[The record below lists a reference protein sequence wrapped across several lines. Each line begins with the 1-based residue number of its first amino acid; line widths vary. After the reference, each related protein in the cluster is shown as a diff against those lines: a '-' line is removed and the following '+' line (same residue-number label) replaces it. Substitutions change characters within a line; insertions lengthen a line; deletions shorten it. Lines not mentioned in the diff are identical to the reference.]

1 MSFRPKAIYMFQQ
14 EISQLK
20 LPQLKAGEK
29 RWVGNLQG
37 SSAALLF
44 KEIATQSKQ
53 LFIIVARNNQHL
65 GQLESEL
72 EFYGIKP
79 TIFPDWEILPYD
91 RLSPHQD
98 IVSERLS
105 ILSNMPQ
112 QGVLLLSAS
121 TLAQRVAPT
130 SWILGEHFDI
140 KVGQKFELEQQKLRL
155 IQAGYHL
162 VDTVYDHG
170 EFAVRGSIMD
180 IYASGQSAPIRIDL
194 FDDEIESLKFFDP
207 ETQRTTQ
214 TLQQFSVLPAKE
226 FPLKEG
232 RAMFRDRYAESF
244 PQANPKKNPIYQ
256 DVLEGISS
264 PGLEFYFPLF
274 FSKQA
279 MDTQSTL
286 MAYLPKNGI
295 VITDKHLDEGLTHF
309 WKDVVRRYEDRRH
322 NVDHPILPPEDIFL
336 QPNQVLEQLNQFA
349 RIIASAEEFV
359 EKTGVINFNTETPP
373 RLPVDPKQEKPF
385 SAVKKYIDA
394 ANHPVLLVAESA
406 GRRETLKDAL
416 RPALGD
422 IPNVENYAQFRSSL
436 HAIAITSAPLDRGL
450 VIPDQLTVISENQ
463 LYEHRVVQRRRK
475 RQQEVSEEF
484 LIRSLTEL
492 SIGAPVVHIDYGVG
506 RYAGLV
512 TLSIDDQEHEFL
524 QLDYADA
531 AKVYVP
537 VTNLHLISRYSGG
550 DPDLAP
556 LHKLGT
562 DAWNKAKRKAL
573 EQIHDVAAELLH
585 IQARRHAKPGFSF
598 ELEQS
603 PYMQFSSGFAYE
615 ETLDQANAIEATLHD
630 MQLAKPM
637 DRLVCGDV
645 GFGKTEVAM
654 RAAFLAVQNNKQ
666 VAVLVPTT
674 LLAQQHYESFR
685 DRFADWPIRIEVLS
699 RFGSSKSHSKT
710 IEDLAEGKVD
720 IVIGTHKILQ
730 ESIQF
735 KNLGLMIVD
744 EEHRF
749 GVRDKERI
757 KAMRADVDMLT
768 LTATPIPRTLNMAFS
783 GMRDLSI
790 IATPPARRLAVKTFV
805 QEQTNES
812 IKEAILRELLRGGQV
827 YFLHN
832 EVDSIERAAENIREL
847 VPEARV
853 AVAHGQMRER
863 ELEQVMQQF
872 YHKEYNVLVCS
883 TIIETGI
890 DVPNANT
897 ILIERADKLGLAQLH
912 QLRGRVGRSHHQAY
926 AYLLVPS
933 LKGLK
938 GDAEKR
944 LDAIQRA
951 SNLGAGF
958 MLATEDLEIRGA
970 GELLGEQQSGSMQ
983 AIGYSLYMEMLEK
996 ATKAIQKGKTPN
1008 FDAPLSLIAEINLH
1022 MPALIPDEYLGDVH
1036 QRLLFYK
1043 RISNT
1048 DTQEKLDNI
1057 RMELIDRFGVP
1068 PQPVKQ
1074 LFAVHQI
1081 RLKAEQLGITKVDI
1095 SSHGG
1100 HIEFSPDTPV
1110 QAISIIQMMQK
1121 HPTFFR
1127 MDGGQRL
1134 KVMVML
1140 EDYQKR
1146 IQFIVDLLDN
1156 LLKEI
1161 R

>member
-1 MSFRPKAIYMFQQ
+1 MFQQ
-14 EISQLK
+14 EISQLN
-20 LPQLKAGEK
+20 LQQFKAGEK
-29 RWVGNLQG
+29 RWIGSLLG

-44 KEIATQSKQ
+44 KEIATQSSS
-53 LFIIVARNNQHL
+53 LYVIVASNNQHL
-65 GQLESEL
+65 AQLESEL

-98 IVSERLS
+98 IVSERLA
-105 ILSNMPQ
+105 ILSNMPKK
-112 QGVLLLSAS
+112 GILLISAS
-121 TLAQRVAPT
+121 TLAQRVAPY
-130 SWILGEHFDI
+130 SWVVGEHFDI
-140 KVGQKFELEQQKLRL
+140 KVGQKLDLEAQKKQLV
-155 IQAGYHL
+155 QAGYRL

-180 IYASGQSAPIRIDL
+180 IYASGQDQPIRIDL

-207 ETQRTTQ
+207 ETQRTTESLKNF
-214 TLQQFSVLPAKE
+214 TVLPAKE

-232 RAMFRDRYAESF
+232 RSTFRDRYAESF
-244 PQANPKKNPIYQ
+244 PTANPKKNPIYQ
-256 DVLEGISS
+256 DVLEGIAT
-264 PGLEFYFPLF
+264 PGLEFYLPLF
-274 FSKQA
+274 FDKKL
-279 MDTQSTL
+279 METQSTL
-286 MAYLPKNGI
+286 TTYLPKNCV
-295 VITDKHLDEGLTHF
+295 VITNNEVEDELINF
-309 WKDVVRRYEDRRH
+309 WKEVVRRYEDRRH
-322 NVDHPILPPEDIFL
+322 NIDQPILPPEELFL
-336 QPNQVLEQLNQFA
+336 MPNHVLQALNQFP
-349 RIIASAEEFV
+349 RILASAEAFEA
-359 EKTGVINFNTETPP
+359 KAGVLNLAAEQPP
-373 RLPVDPKQEKPF
+373 KLAVDPKKQQPF
-385 SAVKKYIDA
+385 EAVKHYVDQAK
-394 ANHPVLLVAESA
+394 HPVLLVAESA

-416 RPALGD
+416 RAVLGEIQTVD
-422 IPNVENYAQFRSSL
+422 SFAQFQKDQL
-436 HAIAITSAPLDRGL
+436 QVAITSAPLDRGL
-450 VIPDQLTVISENQ
+450 LLTNQLSVISENQ

-492 SIGAPVVHIDYGVG
+492 SIGAPVVHIDHGVG
-506 RYAGLV
+506 RYAGLT
-512 TLSIDDQEHEFL
+512 TLEIDQQDHEFL
-524 QLDYADA
+524 QLDYADG

-562 DAWNKAKRKAL
+562 DTWSKAKRKAL

-585 IQARRHAKPGFSF
+585 IQARRQSKPGFAF
-598 ELEQS
+598 EMDHTA
-603 PYMQFSSGFAYE
+603 YMQFASGFAYE

-654 RAAFLAVQNNKQ
+654 RAAFVAVQNGKQ

-674 LLAQQHYESFR
+674 LLAQQHYESFK
-685 DRFADWPIRIEVLS
+685 DRFADTAVRIEVLS
-699 RFGSSKSHSKT
+699 RFGSNKT
-710 IEDLAEGKVD
+710 HLKIIEDLAEGRVD
-720 IVIGTHKILQ
+720 IVVGTHKILQ
-730 ESIQF
+730 ENVQF

-757 KAMRADVDMLT
+757 KALRADVDMLT

-805 QEQTNES
+805 QEHTDDS

-827 YFLHN
+827 YLLHN
-832 EVDSIERAAENIREL
+832 EVETIERAAESIRHL

-872 YHKEYNVLVCS
+872 YHKDYNVLVCS

-897 ILIERADKLGLAQLH
+897 IIIERADKLGLAQLH

-933 LKGLK
+933 IKHLK

-951 SNLGAGF
+951 STLGAGF

-1008 FDAPLSLIAEINLH
+1008 FDAPLSLTAEINLH
-1022 MPALIPDEYLGDVH
+1022 MPALIPDDYLGDVH

-1057 RMELIDRFGVP
+1057 RMELIDRFGIP

-1074 LFAVHQI
+1074 LFSVHQI
-1081 RLKAEQLGITKVDI
+1081 RLRAEQLGITKVDI
-1095 SSHGG
+1095 NSNGG
-1100 HIEFSPDTPV
+1100 YIEFSPDTPV
-1110 QAISIIQMMQK
+1110 QAISIIQLMQK
-1121 HPTFFR
+1121 NPSYYR
-1127 MDGGQRL
+1127 MEGGQRL
-1134 KVMVML
+1134 KVMVQL
-1140 EDYQKR
+1140 AEYDKR
-1146 IQFIVDLLDN
+1146 IQFIVELLN
-1156 LLKEI
+1156 KLLGELHS
-1161 R
+1161 

>member
-1 MSFRPKAIYMFQQ
+1 MFQQ
-14 EISQLK
+14 EISQLH
-20 LPQLKAGEK
+20 LQQLKAGEK

-53 LFIIVARNNQHL
+53 LFILVAKNNQHL

-98 IVSERLS
+98 IMSERLS
-105 ILSNMPQ
+105 ILSNMPK

-121 TLAQRVAPT
+121 TLAQRVAPA
-130 SWILGEHFDI
+130 SWVLGEHFDI
-140 KVGQKFELEQQKLRL
+140 QVGQKFELEQQKLRL

-232 RAMFRDRYAESF
+232 RATFRDRYAEKF
-244 PQANPKKNPIYQ
+244 PTANPKKNPIYQ
-256 DVLEGISS
+256 DALEGIAS

-274 FSKQA
+274 FSKEA
-279 MDTQSTL
+279 MQTQSTL

-295 VITDKHLDEGLTHF
+295 VITDKHLEEGLTSF
-309 WKDVVRRYEDRRH
+309 WKDVLHRYEDRRH
-322 NVDHPILPPEDIFL
+322 NVGQPILPPEDIFL

-349 RIIASAEEFV
+349 RIIASTETFAE
-359 EKTGVINFNTETPP
+359 KSGVINFNTEIPP

-450 VIPDQLTVISENQ
+450 VIPDQLTIISENQ

-492 SIGAPVVHIDYGVG
+492 SIGAPVVHIDHGVG

-562 DAWNKAKRKAL
+562 DAWSKAKRKAL

-585 IQARRHAKPGFSF
+585 IQARRHSKPGFSF

-603 PYMQFSSGFAYE
+603 PYMQFASGFAYE

-654 RAAFLAVQNNKQ
+654 RAAFVAVQNNKQ

-674 LLAQQHYESFR
+674 LLAQQHYESFK

-710 IEDLAEGKVD
+710 IEDLADGKVD

-730 ESIQF
+730 QNIQF

-805 QEQTNES
+805 QEQTSES
-812 IKEAILRELLRGGQV
+812 VKEAILRELLRGGQV

-832 EVDSIERAAENIREL
+832 EVDTIERTAENIREL

-933 LKGLK
+933 IKGLK

-1081 RLKAEQLGITKVDI
+1081 RLKAEQLGITKIDI
-1095 SSHGG
+1095 SANGG
-1100 HIEFSPDTPV
+1100 HIEFSPETPV

-1146 IQFIVDLLDN
+1146 IQFIIDLLDS

-1161 R
+1161 H

>member
-1 MSFRPKAIYMFQQ
+1 MFQQ
-14 EISQLK
+14 EISQLN

-29 RWVGNLQG
+29 RWLGNLQG
-37 SSAALLF
+37 SSTALLL
-44 KEIATQSKQ
+44 KEIVQHQSR
-53 LFIIVARNNQHL
+53 LFIVIARNNQHL

-98 IVSERLS
+98 IVSERLA
-105 ILSNMPQ
+105 ILSNMPKT
-112 QGVLLLSAS
+112 GVLLLSAS

-140 KVGQKFELEQQKLRL
+140 HVGQKFDLEQQKKKL

-162 VDTVYDHG
+162 VDTVYDPG

-180 IYASGQSAPIRIDL
+180 IYASGQEAPIRIDL
-194 FDDEIESLKFFDP
+194 FDDEIESLKFFDA

-214 TLQQFSVLPAKE
+214 SLQQFTVLPAQE

-232 RAMFRDRYAESF
+232 RATFRDRYAEFF
-244 PQANPKKNPIYQ
+244 PTANPKKNPIYQ
-256 DVLEGISS
+256 DVMDGIVS
-264 PGLEFYFPLF
+264 PGIEFYLPLF
-274 FSKQA
+274 FSAEA
-279 MDTQSTL
+279 MQGQSSL
-286 MAYLPKNGI
+286 ISYLPKNGI
-295 VITDKHLDEGLTHF
+295 VITDKALDESLSQF
-309 WKDVVRRYEDRRH
+309 WQDVVRRYEDRRH
-322 NVDHPILPPEDIFL
+322 NVDQPIMPPESLFF
-336 QPNQVLEQLNQFA
+336 QTNQVLEQLNQFA
-349 RIIASAEEFV
+349 RIIAAQTSFDQKA
-359 EKTGVINFNTETPP
+359 GVLNLDTQLPP
-373 RLPVDPKQEKPF
+373 RLPVDPKREKPF
-385 SAVKKYIDA
+385 HEVKKYIDQ

-406 GRRETLKDAL
+406 GRRESLKDAL
-416 RPALGD
+416 RPSLGD
-422 IPNVENYAQFRSSL
+422 IPTVENFDSFIQSL
-436 HAIAITSAPLDRGL
+436 YAIAITNAPLERGL
-450 VIPDQLTVISENQ
+450 VLTDRVSVISENQ
-463 LYEHRVVQRRRK
+463 LYEHRVVQRRLK
-475 RQQEVSEEF
+475 RQQQVSEEF

-492 SIGAPVVHIDYGVG
+492 TMGAPVVHIDYGVG

-512 TLSIDDQEHEFL
+512 TLSIDDQDHEFL

-585 IQARRHAKPGFSF
+585 IQARRASKPGISF
-598 ELEQS
+598 EVDQS
-603 PYMQFSSGFAYE
+603 LYMQFASGFAYE
-615 ETLDQANAIEATLHD
+615 ETPDQANAIEATLQD
-630 MQLAKPM
+630 MQQAKPM

-654 RAAFLAVQNNKQ
+654 RAAFVAVQNNRQ
-666 VAVLVPTT
+666 VAILVPTT
-674 LLAQQHYESFR
+674 LLAQQHYDSFK
-685 DRFADWPIRIEVLS
+685 DRFADWPVRIEVLS
-699 RFGSSKSHSKT
+699 RFGSSKAHTKT
-710 IEDLAEGKVD
+710 IDDLIEGKVD

-730 ESIQF
+730 ENVQF

-805 QEQTNES
+805 QEHTDDT

-832 EVDSIERAAENIREL
+832 EVDTIDRAAEHIRKL

-853 AVAHGQMRER
+853 IVAHGQMRER

-926 AYLLVPS
+926 AYLMVPS
-933 LKGLK
+933 LKALK

-951 SNLGAGF
+951 STLGAGF

-1008 FDAPLSLIAEINLH
+1008 FDAPLSLTAEITLH

-1057 RMELIDRFGVP
+1057 RMELIDRFGIP

-1081 RLKAEQLGITKVDI
+1081 RLKAEQLGITKIDI
-1095 SSHGG
+1095 SAQGG
-1100 HIEFSPDTPV
+1100 HVEFAPDTPV
-1110 QAISIIQMMQK
+1110 QAMTIIQMMQK
-1121 HPTFFR
+1121 HPTYFR
-1127 MDGGQRL
+1127 MNGGQRL

-1146 IQFIVDLLDN
+1146 IQFIQDLLDS
-1156 LLKEI
+1156 LLKEVG
-1161 R
+1161 

>member
-1 MSFRPKAIYMFQQ
+1 MFQQ
-14 EISQLK
+14 EISQLN
-20 LPQLKAGEK
+20 LQQLKAGEK
-29 RWVGNLQG
+29 RWVGSLLG

-44 KEIATQSKQ
+44 KEIAVQHSS
-53 LFIIVARNNQHL
+53 LLIVVARNNQHVA
-65 GQLESEL
+65 QLESEL

-98 IVSERLS
+98 IVSERLA

-112 QGVLLLSAS
+112 QGVLLISAS
-121 TLAQRVAPT
+121 TLAQRVAPY
-130 SWILGEHFDI
+130 SWVLGEHFDI
-140 KVGQKFELEQQKLRL
+140 RVGQKFDLEQQKLRL
-155 IQAGYHL
+155 VQAGYHL

-180 IYASGQSAPIRIDL
+180 IFASGQDAPIRIDL
-194 FDDEIESLKFFDP
+194 FDDEIDTLKFFDP
-207 ETQRTTQ
+207 ETQRTTT
-214 TLQQFSVLPAKE
+214 TLKSFTVLPAKE
-226 FPLKEG
+226 FPLKEA
-232 RAMFRDRYAESF
+232 RSIFRDRYSELF
-244 PQANPKKNPIYQ
+244 PTANPKKNPIYQ
-256 DVLEGISS
+256 DVLDGIAS
-264 PGLEFYFPLF
+264 PGIEFYLPLF
-274 FSKQA
+274 FDKTHMQS
-279 MDTQSTL
+279 QSTL
-286 MAYLPKNGI
+286 TTYFPKNCI
-295 VITDKHLDEGLTHF
+295 VITNNDIDIDLTSF
-309 WKDVVRRYEDRRH
+309 WKEVFRRYEDRRH
-322 NVDHPILPPEDIFL
+322 NADQPILPPDELFIA
-336 QPNQVLEQLNQFA
+336 PNNLLSALNQFP
-349 RIIASAEEFV
+349 RMLVSAEAV
-359 EKTGVINFNTETPP
+359 EEKAGALNLKVEQPP
-373 RLPVDPKQEKPF
+373 KLPVDPKKEKPF
-385 SAVKKYIDA
+385 AVVKKYIDE

-406 GRRETLKDAL
+406 GRRESL
-416 RPALGD
+416 RDGLRASLGD
-422 IPNVENYAQFRSSL
+422 IPSVDSFEQFQKSQF
-436 HAIAITSAPLDRGL
+436 AIAITNAPLDRGL
-450 VIPDQLTVISENQ
+450 LLTDQLSVISENQ

-492 SIGAPVVHIDYGVG
+492 SIGAPVVHIDHGVG
-506 RYAGLV
+506 RYAGLI
-512 TLSIDDQEHEFL
+512 TLAIEGQDYEFL
-524 QLDYADA
+524 QLDYAEE

-556 LHKLGT
+556 LHKIGT
-562 DAWNKAKRKAL
+562 DAWSKAKRKAL

-585 IQARRHAKPGFSF
+585 IQARRQSKPGFGF
-598 ELEQS
+598 EVDQS
-603 PYMQFSSGFAYE
+603 LYMQFASGFAYE
-615 ETLDQANAIEATLHD
+615 ETLDQANAIEATLYD
-630 MQLAKPM
+630 MQQAKPM

-654 RAAFLAVQNNKQ
+654 RAAFVAVQNGKQ

-674 LLAQQHYESFR
+674 LLAQQHYESFK
-685 DRFADWPIRIEVLS
+685 DRFADWPVRIEVLS
-699 RFGSSKSHSKT
+699 RFGSNKT
-710 IEDLAEGKVD
+710 HTKNIEDLAEGKVD
-720 IVIGTHKILQ
+720 IVVGTHKLLQ
-730 ESIQF
+730 ENVQF
-735 KNLGLMIVD
+735 KDLGLMVVD

-757 KAMRADVDMLT
+757 KALRADVDMLT

-805 QEQTNES
+805 QEHTEAS

-832 EVDSIERAAENIREL
+832 EVDTIERAAENIRVL

-933 LKGLK
+933 IKHLK

-951 SNLGAGF
+951 STLGAGF

-996 ATKAIQKGKTPN
+996 ATKAIQQGKTPN
-1008 FDAPLSLIAEINLH
+1008 FDAPLSLTAEINLH
-1022 MPALIPDEYLGDVH
+1022 IPALIPDEYLGDVH

-1068 PQPVKQ
+1068 PQSVKH
-1074 LFAVHQI
+1074 LFSVHQI
-1081 RLKAEQLGITKVDI
+1081 RLKAEQLGITKIDI
-1095 SSHGG
+1095 NTQGG
-1100 HIEFSPDTPV
+1100 NIEFSPDTPV
-1110 QAISIIQMMQK
+1110 QAISIIQLMQK
-1121 HPTFFR
+1121 HPTYYR
-1127 MDGGQRL
+1127 MEGGQRL
-1134 KVMVML
+1134 KVMVQL
-1140 EDYQKR
+1140 EEQEKR
-1146 IQFIVDLLDN
+1146 IQFINDLLAK
-1156 LLKEI
+1156 LLNELHA
-1161 R
+1161 

>member
-1 MSFRPKAIYMFQQ
+1 MFQQ
-14 EISQLK
+14 EISQLN
-20 LPQLKAGEK
+20 LQQLKAGEK
-29 RWVGNLQG
+29 RWVGSLLG

-44 KEIATQSKQ
+44 KEIAVQHSS
-53 LFIIVARNNQHL
+53 LLVVVARNNQHVA
-65 GQLESEL
+65 QLESEL

-98 IVSERLS
+98 IVSERLA

-112 QGVLLLSAS
+112 KGVLLVSAS
-121 TLAQRVAPT
+121 TLAQRVAPY
-130 SWILGEHFDI
+130 SWVLGEHFDI
-140 KVGQKFELEQQKLRL
+140 RVGQKFDLEQQKLRL
-155 IQAGYHL
+155 VQAGYHL

-180 IYASGQSAPIRIDL
+180 IFASGQEAPIRIDL
-194 FDDEIESLKFFDP
+194 FDDEIDTLKFFDP
-207 ETQRTTQ
+207 ETQRTTT
-214 TLQQFSVLPAKE
+214 TLKSFTVLPAKE
-226 FPLKEG
+226 FPLKEA
-232 RAMFRDRYAESF
+232 RSIFRDRYSELF
-244 PQANPKKNPIYQ
+244 PTANPKKNPIYQ
-256 DVLEGISS
+256 DVLDGIAS
-264 PGLEFYFPLF
+264 PGIEFYLPLF
-274 FSKQA
+274 FDKTYMQS
-279 MDTQSTL
+279 QSTL
-286 MAYLPKNGI
+286 TTYFPKNCI
-295 VITDKHLDEGLTHF
+295 VITNNDIDTDVTSF
-309 WKDVVRRYEDRRH
+309 WKEVFRRYEDRRH
-322 NVDHPILPPEDIFL
+322 NADQPILPPDELFIA
-336 QPNQVLEQLNQFA
+336 PNNLLSALNQFP
-349 RIIASAEEFV
+349 RMLVSAEAV
-359 EKTGVINFNTETPP
+359 EEKVGALNLKVEQPP
-373 RLPVDPKQEKPF
+373 KLPVDPKKDKPF
-385 SAVKKYIDA
+385 AVVKKYIDE

-406 GRRETLKDAL
+406 GRRESL
-416 RPALGD
+416 RDGLRASLGD
-422 IPNVENYAQFRSSL
+422 IPSVDSFEQFQKSQF
-436 HAIAITSAPLDRGL
+436 AIAITNAPLDRGL
-450 VIPDQLTVISENQ
+450 LLTDELSVISENQ

-492 SIGAPVVHIDYGVG
+492 SIGAPVVHIDHGVG
-506 RYAGLV
+506 RYAGLI
-512 TLSIDDQEHEFL
+512 TLAIEGQDYEFL
-524 QLDYADA
+524 QLDYAEE

-556 LHKLGT
+556 LHKIGT
-562 DAWNKAKRKAL
+562 DAWSKAKRKAL

-585 IQARRHAKPGFSF
+585 IQARRQSKPGFGF
-598 ELEQS
+598 EVDQS
-603 PYMQFSSGFAYE
+603 LYMQFASGFAYE
-615 ETLDQANAIEATLHD
+615 ETLDQANAIEATLYD
-630 MQLAKPM
+630 MQQAKPM

-654 RAAFLAVQNNKQ
+654 RAAFVAVQNGKQ

-674 LLAQQHYESFR
+674 LLAQQHYESFK
-685 DRFADWPIRIEVLS
+685 DRFADWPVRIEVLS
-699 RFGSSKSHSKT
+699 RFGSNKT
-710 IEDLAEGKVD
+710 HTKNIEDLSEGKVD
-720 IVIGTHKILQ
+720 IVVGTHKLLQ
-730 ESIQF
+730 ENVQF
-735 KNLGLMIVD
+735 KDLGLMVVD

-757 KAMRADVDMLT
+757 KALRADVDMLT

-805 QEQTNES
+805 QEHTEAS

-832 EVDSIERAAENIREL
+832 EVDTIERAAENIRML

-933 LKGLK
+933 IKHLK

-951 SNLGAGF
+951 STLGAGF

-996 ATKAIQKGKTPN
+996 ATKAIQQGKTPN
-1008 FDAPLSLIAEINLH
+1008 FDAPLSLTAEINLH
-1022 MPALIPDEYLGDVH
+1022 IPALIPDEYLGDVH

-1068 PQPVKQ
+1068 PQSVKH
-1074 LFAVHQI
+1074 LFSVHQI
-1081 RLKAEQLGITKVDI
+1081 RLKAEQLGITKIDI
-1095 SSHGG
+1095 NTQGG
-1100 HIEFSPDTPV
+1100 NIEFSPDTPV
-1110 QAISIIQMMQK
+1110 QAITIIQLMQK
-1121 HPTFFR
+1121 HPTYYR
-1127 MDGGQRL
+1127 MEGGQRL
-1134 KVMVML
+1134 KVMVEL
-1140 EDYQKR
+1140 EEQEKR
-1146 IQFIVDLLDN
+1146 IQFINDLLAK
-1156 LLKEI
+1156 LLNELHA
-1161 R
+1161 

>member
-1 MSFRPKAIYMFQQ
+1 MFQQ
-14 EISQLK
+14 EISQLN
-20 LPQLKAGEK
+20 LPQVKAGEK
-29 RWVGNLQG
+29 RWLGNLQG
-37 SSAALLF
+37 SSTALLL
-44 KEIATQSKQ
+44 KEIVQQQSR
-53 LFIIVARNNQHL
+53 LFIVIARNNQHL

-72 EFYGIKP
+72 EFYGVKP

-98 IVSERLS
+98 IVSERLA
-105 ILSNMPQ
+105 ILSNMPKT
-112 QGVLLLSAS
+112 GVLLLSAS

-140 KVGQKFELEQQKLRL
+140 HVGQKFDLEQQKKKL

-162 VDTVYDHG
+162 VDTVYDPG

-180 IYASGQSAPIRIDL
+180 IYASGQEAPIRIDL
-194 FDDEIESLKFFDP
+194 FDDEIESLKFFDA

-214 TLQQFSVLPAKE
+214 SLQQFTVLPAQE

-232 RAMFRDRYAESF
+232 RATFRDRYAEFF
-244 PQANPKKNPIYQ
+244 PTANPKKNPIYQ
-256 DVLEGISS
+256 DVMDGIVS
-264 PGLEFYFPLF
+264 PGIEFYLPLF
-274 FSKQA
+274 FSAEA
-279 MDTQSTL
+279 MQGQSSL
-286 MAYLPKNGI
+286 ISYLPKNGI
-295 VITDKHLDEGLTHF
+295 VITDKALDESLSQF
-309 WKDVVRRYEDRRH
+309 WQDVVRRYEDRRH
-322 NVDHPILPPEDIFL
+322 NVDQPIMPPESLFF
-336 QPNQVLEQLNQFA
+336 QTNQVLEQLNQFA
-349 RIIASAEEFV
+349 RIIAAQTSFDQKA
-359 EKTGVINFNTETPP
+359 GVLNLDTQLPP
-373 RLPVDPKQEKPF
+373 RLPVDPKREKPF
-385 SAVKKYIDA
+385 HEIKKYIDQ

-406 GRRETLKDAL
+406 GRRESLKDAL
-416 RPALGD
+416 RPSLGD
-422 IPNVENYAQFRSSL
+422 IPTVENFDSFIQSL
-436 HAIAITSAPLDRGL
+436 YAIAITNAPLERGL
-450 VIPDQLTVISENQ
+450 VLTDRVSVISENQ

-492 SIGAPVVHIDYGVG
+492 TMGAPVVHIDYGVG

-512 TLSIDDQEHEFL
+512 TLSIDDQDHEFL

-585 IQARRHAKPGFSF
+585 IQARRSSKPGISF
-598 ELEQS
+598 EIDQS
-603 PYMQFSSGFAYE
+603 LYMQFASGFAYE

-630 MQLAKPM
+630 MQQAKPM

-654 RAAFLAVQNNKQ
+654 RAAFVAVQNNRQ
-666 VAVLVPTT
+666 VAILVPTT
-674 LLAQQHYESFR
+674 LLAQQHYDSFK
-685 DRFADWPIRIEVLS
+685 DRFADWPVRIEVLS
-699 RFGSSKSHSKT
+699 RFGSSKAHTKT
-710 IEDLAEGKVD
+710 IDDLIEGKVD

-730 ESIQF
+730 ENVQF

-805 QEQTNES
+805 QEHTDDT

-832 EVDSIERAAENIREL
+832 EVDTIDRAAEHIRKL

-853 AVAHGQMRER
+853 IVAHGQMRER

-926 AYLLVPS
+926 AYLMVPS
-933 LKGLK
+933 LKALK

-951 SNLGAGF
+951 STLGAGF

-1008 FDAPLSLIAEINLH
+1008 FDAPLSLTAEITLH

-1057 RMELIDRFGVP
+1057 RMELIDRFGIP

-1081 RLKAEQLGITKVDI
+1081 RLKAEQLGITKIDI
-1095 SSHGG
+1095 SSQGG
-1100 HIEFSPDTPV
+1100 HIEFAPDTPV
-1110 QAISIIQMMQK
+1110 QAMTIIQMMQK
-1121 HPTFFR
+1121 HPTYFR

-1146 IQFIVDLLDN
+1146 IQFIQDLLDS
-1156 LLKEI
+1156 LLKELH
-1161 R
+1161 

>member
-1 MSFRPKAIYMFQQ
+1 MFQQ
-14 EISQLK
+14 EIAQLNLSK
-20 LPQLKAGEK
+20 LKVGDK
-29 RWVGNLQG
+29 RWIGQLQG
-37 SSAALLF
+37 SAAALLF
-44 KEIATQSKQ
+44 NEISKQHKQ
-53 LFIIVARNNQHL
+53 LFILVARNSQHL
-65 GQLESEL
+65 AQLESEL
-72 EFYGIKP
+72 EFYGVKP

-98 IVSERLS
+98 IVSERLA

-112 QGVLLLSAS
+112 QGVLLVSAS

-130 SWILGEHFDI
+130 SWVLGEHFDI
-140 KVGQKFELEQQKLRL
+140 QVGQKFDIEKQKLRL

-180 IYASGQSAPIRIDL
+180 IFASGQNAPIRIDL

-214 TLQQFSVLPAKE
+214 NLEQFSVLPAKE
-226 FPLKEG
+226 FPLKEA
-232 RAMFRDRYAESF
+232 RSLFRDRYAESF
-244 PQANPKKNPIYQ
+244 PTANPKKNPIYQ
-256 DVLEGISS
+256 DVLEGIAS
-264 PGLEFYFPLF
+264 PGIEFYLPLF
-274 FSKQA
+274 FDKALIQN
-279 MDTQSTL
+279 QSTL
-286 MAYLPKNGI
+286 MAYLPQNGI
-295 VITDKHLDEGLTHF
+295 VITDNGLDEGLAHF
-309 WKDVVRRYEDRRH
+309 WKEVIRRYEDRRH
-322 NVDHPILPPEDIFL
+322 NVDHPILPPDELFL
-336 QPNQVLEQLNQFA
+336 APNLVLEQLNKFA
-349 RIIASAEEFV
+349 RIIASSETV
-359 EKTGVINFNTETPP
+359 EDRAGAINLDTEIPP
-373 RLPVDPKQEKPF
+373 RLAVDPKQEKPF
-385 SAVKKYIDA
+385 HAVKQYLDA
-394 ANHPVLLVAESA
+394 VNHPVLLVAESA

-416 RPALGD
+416 RPFLGD
-422 IPNVENYAQFRSSL
+422 IPNVESFADFQQSL
-436 HAIAITSAPLDRGL
+436 QAIAITNAPLDRGL
-450 VIPDQLTVISENQ
+450 VIRGQLSVISENQ

-484 LIRSLTEL
+484 LIKSLTEL

-506 RYAGLV
+506 RYAGLI
-512 TLSIDDQEHEFL
+512 TLNIDDQEHEFL

-562 DAWNKAKRKAL
+562 DAWNKAKRKVL

-585 IQARRHAKPGFSF
+585 IQARRQSKPGISF
-598 ELEQS
+598 ELDHS
-603 PYMQFSSGFAYE
+603 LYMQFVSGFAYE

-654 RAAFLAVQNNKQ
+654 RAAFVAVQNNKQ

-674 LLAQQHYESFR
+674 LLAQQHYESFK
-685 DRFADWPIRIEVLS
+685 DRFADWPVRIEVLS
-699 RFGSSKSHSKT
+699 RFGSSKTHLKT
-710 IEDLAEGKVD
+710 LEDLADGKVD
-720 IVIGTHKILQ
+720 IVVGTHKILQ
-730 ESIQF
+730 ENVQF

-805 QEQTNES
+805 QEHTAES
-812 IKEAILRELLRGGQV
+812 VKEAILRELLRGGQV

-832 EVDSIERAAENIREL
+832 EVESIERAAESLREL

-951 SNLGAGF
+951 ATLGAGF

-1008 FDAPLSLIAEINLH
+1008 FDAPLSLTAEINLH

-1036 QRLLFYK
+1036 QRLMFYK

-1057 RMELIDRFGVP
+1057 RMELIDRFGIP

-1074 LFAVHQI
+1074 LFAVHQL
-1081 RLKAEQLGITKVDI
+1081 RLKAELLGITKIDI
-1095 SSHGG
+1095 NTNGG
-1100 HIEFSPDTPV
+1100 HIEFSQDTPV
-1110 QAISIIQMMQK
+1110 QAMSIINMMQK

-1127 MDGGQRL
+1127 MEGGQRL

-1140 EDYQKR
+1140 DDFQKR
-1146 IQFIVDLLDN
+1146 IQFINDLLES
-1156 LLKEI
+1156 LIKELN
-1161 R
+1161 

>member
-1 MSFRPKAIYMFQQ
+1 MFQQ
-14 EISQLK
+14 EISQLN
-20 LPQLKAGEK
+20 LQQLKAGEK
-29 RWVGNLQG
+29 RWVGSLLG

-44 KEIATQSKQ
+44 KEIAVQHSS
-53 LFIIVARNNQHL
+53 LLVVVARNNQHVA
-65 GQLESEL
+65 QLESEL

-98 IVSERLS
+98 IVSERLA

-112 QGVLLLSAS
+112 KGVLLISAS
-121 TLAQRVAPT
+121 TLAQRVAPY
-130 SWILGEHFDI
+130 SWVLGEHFDI
-140 KVGQKFELEQQKLRL
+140 RVGQKFDLEQQKLRL
-155 IQAGYHL
+155 VQAGYHL

-180 IYASGQSAPIRIDL
+180 IFASGQDAPIRIDL
-194 FDDEIESLKFFDP
+194 FDDEIDTLKFFDP
-207 ETQRTTQ
+207 ETQRTTT
-214 TLQQFSVLPAKE
+214 TLKSFTVLPAKE
-226 FPLKEG
+226 FPLKEA
-232 RAMFRDRYAESF
+232 RSIFRDRYSELF
-244 PQANPKKNPIYQ
+244 PTANPKKNPIYQ
-256 DVLEGISS
+256 DVLDGIAS
-264 PGLEFYFPLF
+264 PGIEFYLPLF
-274 FSKQA
+274 FDKTYMQS
-279 MDTQSTL
+279 QSTL
-286 MAYLPKNGI
+286 TTYFPKNCI
-295 VITDKHLDEGLTHF
+295 VITNNDIDTDLTSF
-309 WKDVVRRYEDRRH
+309 WKEVFRRYEDRRH
-322 NVDHPILPPEDIFL
+322 NADQPILPPDELFIA
-336 QPNQVLEQLNQFA
+336 PNNLLSALNQFP
-349 RIIASAEEFV
+349 RMLVSAEAV
-359 EKTGVINFNTETPP
+359 EEKVGALNLKVEQPP
-373 RLPVDPKQEKPF
+373 KLPVDPKKDKPF
-385 SAVKKYIDA
+385 AVVKKYIDE

-406 GRRETLKDAL
+406 GRRESL
-416 RPALGD
+416 RDGLRASLGD
-422 IPNVENYAQFRSSL
+422 IPSVDSFEQFQKSQF
-436 HAIAITSAPLDRGL
+436 AIAITNAPLDRGL
-450 VIPDQLTVISENQ
+450 LLTDELSVISENQ

-492 SIGAPVVHIDYGVG
+492 SIGAPVVHIDHGVG
-506 RYAGLV
+506 RYAGLI
-512 TLSIDDQEHEFL
+512 TLAIEGQDYEFL
-524 QLDYADA
+524 QLDYAEE

-556 LHKLGT
+556 LHKIGT
-562 DAWNKAKRKAL
+562 DAWSKAKRKAL

-585 IQARRHAKPGFSF
+585 IQARRQSKPGFGF
-598 ELEQS
+598 EVDQS
-603 PYMQFSSGFAYE
+603 LYMQFASGFAYE
-615 ETLDQANAIEATLHD
+615 ETLDQANAIEATLYD
-630 MQLAKPM
+630 MQQAKPM

-654 RAAFLAVQNNKQ
+654 RAAFVAVQNGKQ

-674 LLAQQHYESFR
+674 LLAQQHYESFK
-685 DRFADWPIRIEVLS
+685 DRFADWPVRIEVLS
-699 RFGSSKSHSKT
+699 RFGSNKT
-710 IEDLAEGKVD
+710 HTKNIEDLAEGKVD
-720 IVIGTHKILQ
+720 IVVGTHKLLQ
-730 ESIQF
+730 ENVQF
-735 KNLGLMIVD
+735 KDLGLMVVD

-757 KAMRADVDMLT
+757 KALRADVDMLT

-805 QEQTNES
+805 QEHTEAS

-832 EVDSIERAAENIREL
+832 EVDTIERAAENIRVL

-890 DVPNANT
+890 DVPNSNT

-933 LKGLK
+933 IKHLK

-951 SNLGAGF
+951 STLGAGF

-996 ATKAIQKGKTPN
+996 ATKAIQQGKTPN
-1008 FDAPLSLIAEINLH
+1008 FDAPLSLTAEINLH
-1022 MPALIPDEYLGDVH
+1022 IPALIPDEYLGDVH

-1068 PQPVKQ
+1068 PQSVKH
-1074 LFAVHQI
+1074 LFSVHQI
-1081 RLKAEQLGITKVDI
+1081 RLKAEQLGITKIDI
-1095 SSHGG
+1095 NTQGG
-1100 HIEFSPDTPV
+1100 NIEFSPDTPV
-1110 QAISIIQMMQK
+1110 QAITIIQLMQK
-1121 HPTFFR
+1121 HPTYYR
-1127 MDGGQRL
+1127 MEGGQRL
-1134 KVMVML
+1134 KVMVQL
-1140 EDYQKR
+1140 EEQEKR
-1146 IQFIVDLLDN
+1146 VQFINDLLAK
-1156 LLKEI
+1156 LLNELHA
-1161 R
+1161 

>member
-1 MSFRPKAIYMFQQ
+1 MFQQ
-14 EISQLK
+14 EISQLN
-20 LPQLKAGEK
+20 LQQLKAGEK
-29 RWVGNLQG
+29 RWVGSLLG

-44 KEIATQSKQ
+44 KEIAVQHSS
-53 LFIIVARNNQHL
+53 LLVVVARNNQHVA
-65 GQLESEL
+65 QLESEL

-98 IVSERLS
+98 IVSERLA

-112 QGVLLLSAS
+112 KGVLLISAS
-121 TLAQRVAPT
+121 TLAQRVAPY
-130 SWILGEHFDI
+130 SWVLGEHFDI
-140 KVGQKFELEQQKLRL
+140 RVGQKFDLEQQKLRL
-155 IQAGYHL
+155 VQAGYHL

-180 IYASGQSAPIRIDL
+180 IFASGQDAPIRIDL
-194 FDDEIESLKFFDP
+194 FDDEIDTLKFFDP
-207 ETQRTTQ
+207 ETQRTTT
-214 TLQQFSVLPAKE
+214 TLKSFTVLPAKE
-226 FPLKEG
+226 FPLKEA
-232 RAMFRDRYAESF
+232 RSIFRDRYSELF
-244 PQANPKKNPIYQ
+244 PTANPKKNPIYQ
-256 DVLEGISS
+256 DVLDGIAS
-264 PGLEFYFPLF
+264 PGIEFYLPLF
-274 FSKQA
+274 FDKTYMQS
-279 MDTQSTL
+279 QSTL
-286 MAYLPKNGI
+286 TTYFPKNCI
-295 VITDKHLDEGLTHF
+295 VITNNDVDTDLTSF
-309 WKDVVRRYEDRRH
+309 WKEVFRRYEDRRH
-322 NVDHPILPPEDIFL
+322 NADQPILPPDELFIA
-336 QPNQVLEQLNQFA
+336 PNNLLSALNQFP
-349 RIIASAEEFV
+349 RMLVSAEAV
-359 EKTGVINFNTETPP
+359 EEKAGALNLKVEQPP
-373 RLPVDPKQEKPF
+373 KLPVDPKKEKPF
-385 SAVKKYIDA
+385 AVVKKYIDE

-406 GRRETLKDAL
+406 GRRESL
-416 RPALGD
+416 RDGLRASLGD
-422 IPNVENYAQFRSSL
+422 IPSVDSFEQFQKSQF
-436 HAIAITSAPLDRGL
+436 AIAITNAPLDRGL
-450 VIPDQLTVISENQ
+450 LLTDQLSVISENQ

-492 SIGAPVVHIDYGVG
+492 SIGAPVVHIDHGVG
-506 RYAGLV
+506 RYAGLI
-512 TLSIDDQEHEFL
+512 TLAIEGQDYEFL
-524 QLDYADA
+524 QLDYAEE

-556 LHKLGT
+556 LHKIGT
-562 DAWNKAKRKAL
+562 DAWSKAKRKAL

-585 IQARRHAKPGFSF
+585 IQARRQSKPGFGF
-598 ELEQS
+598 EVDQS
-603 PYMQFSSGFAYE
+603 LYMQFASGFAYE
-615 ETLDQANAIEATLHD
+615 ETLDQANAIEATLYD
-630 MQLAKPM
+630 MQQAKPM

-654 RAAFLAVQNNKQ
+654 RAAFVAVQNGKQ

-674 LLAQQHYESFR
+674 LLAQQHYESFK
-685 DRFADWPIRIEVLS
+685 DRFADWPVRIEVLS
-699 RFGSSKSHSKT
+699 RFGSNKT
-710 IEDLAEGKVD
+710 HTKNIEDLAEGKVD
-720 IVIGTHKILQ
+720 IVVGTHKLLQ
-730 ESIQF
+730 ENVQF
-735 KNLGLMIVD
+735 KDLGLMVVD

-757 KAMRADVDMLT
+757 KALRADVDMLT

-805 QEQTNES
+805 QEHTEAS

-832 EVDSIERAAENIREL
+832 EVDTIERAAENIRVL

-933 LKGLK
+933 IKHLK

-951 SNLGAGF
+951 STLGAGF

-996 ATKAIQKGKTPN
+996 ATKAIQQGKTPN
-1008 FDAPLSLIAEINLH
+1008 FDAPLSLTAEINLH
-1022 MPALIPDEYLGDVH
+1022 IPALIPDEYLGDVH

-1068 PQPVKQ
+1068 PQSVKH
-1074 LFAVHQI
+1074 LFSVHQI
-1081 RLKAEQLGITKVDI
+1081 RLKAEQLGITKIDI
-1095 SSHGG
+1095 NTQGG
-1100 HIEFSPDTPV
+1100 NIEFSPDTPV
-1110 QAISIIQMMQK
+1110 QAISIIQLMQK
-1121 HPTFFR
+1121 HPTYYR
-1127 MDGGQRL
+1127 MEGGQRL
-1134 KVMVML
+1134 KVMVQL
-1140 EDYQKR
+1140 EEQEKR
-1146 IQFIVDLLDN
+1146 IQFINDLLAK
-1156 LLKEI
+1156 LLNELHA
-1161 R
+1161 

>member
-1 MSFRPKAIYMFQQ
+1 MFQQ
-14 EISQLK
+14 EISQLN
-20 LPQLKAGEK
+20 LQQFKAGEK
-29 RWVGNLQG
+29 RWIGSLLG

-44 KEIATQSKQ
+44 KEIATQSSS
-53 LFIIVARNNQHL
+53 LYVIVASNNQHL
-65 GQLESEL
+65 AQLESEL

-98 IVSERLS
+98 IVSERLA
-105 ILSNMPQ
+105 ILSHMPQ
-112 QGVLLLSAS
+112 KGILLISAS
-121 TLAQRVAPT
+121 TLAQRVAPY
-130 SWILGEHFDI
+130 SWVVGEHFDI
-140 KVGQKFELEQQKLRL
+140 KVGQKLDLEAQKKQLV
-155 IQAGYHL
+155 QAGYRL

-180 IYASGQSAPIRIDL
+180 IYASGQDQPIRIDL

-207 ETQRTTQ
+207 ETQRTTESLKNF
-214 TLQQFSVLPAKE
+214 TVLPAKE

-232 RAMFRDRYAESF
+232 RSTFRDRYAESF
-244 PQANPKKNPIYQ
+244 PTANPKKNPIYQ
-256 DVLEGISS
+256 DVLEGIAT
-264 PGLEFYFPLF
+264 PGLEFYLPLF
-274 FSKQA
+274 FDKKL
-279 MDTQSTL
+279 METQSILTT
-286 MAYLPKNGI
+286 YLPKNCV
-295 VITDKHLDEGLTHF
+295 VITNNEVEDELINF
-309 WKDVVRRYEDRRH
+309 WKEVVRRYEDRRH
-322 NVDHPILPPEDIFL
+322 NIDQPILPPEELFL
-336 QPNQVLEQLNQFA
+336 MPNHVLQALNQFP
-349 RIIASAEEFV
+349 RILASAEAFEA
-359 EKTGVINFNTETPP
+359 KAGVLNLAAEQPP
-373 RLPVDPKQEKPF
+373 KLAVDPKKQQPF
-385 SAVKKYIDA
+385 EAVKHYVDQAK
-394 ANHPVLLVAESA
+394 HPVLLVAESA

-416 RPALGD
+416 RAVLGEIQTVD
-422 IPNVENYAQFRSSL
+422 SFAQFQKDQL
-436 HAIAITSAPLDRGL
+436 QVAITSAPLDRGL
-450 VIPDQLTVISENQ
+450 LLTNQLSVISENQ

-492 SIGAPVVHIDYGVG
+492 SIGAPVVHIDHGVG
-506 RYAGLV
+506 RYAGLT
-512 TLSIDDQEHEFL
+512 TLEIDQQDHEFL
-524 QLDYADA
+524 QLDYADG

-562 DAWNKAKRKAL
+562 DTWSKAKRKAL

-585 IQARRHAKPGFSF
+585 IQARRQSKPGFAF
-598 ELEQS
+598 EMDHTA
-603 PYMQFSSGFAYE
+603 YMQFASGFAYE

-654 RAAFLAVQNNKQ
+654 RAAFVAVQNGKQ

-674 LLAQQHYESFR
+674 LLAQQHYESFK
-685 DRFADWPIRIEVLS
+685 DRFADTAVRIEVLS
-699 RFGSSKSHSKT
+699 RFGSNKT
-710 IEDLAEGKVD
+710 HLKIIEDLAEGKVD
-720 IVIGTHKILQ
+720 IVVGTHKILQ
-730 ESIQF
+730 ENIQF

-757 KAMRADVDMLT
+757 KALRADVDMLT

-805 QEQTNES
+805 QEHTDDS

-827 YFLHN
+827 YLLHN
-832 EVDSIERAAENIREL
+832 EVETIERAAETIRNL

-872 YHKEYNVLVCS
+872 YHKDYNVLVCS

-897 ILIERADKLGLAQLH
+897 IIIERADKLGLAQLH

-933 LKGLK
+933 IKHLK

-951 SNLGAGF
+951 STLGAGF

-1008 FDAPLSLIAEINLH
+1008 FDAPLSLTAEINLH
-1022 MPALIPDEYLGDVH
+1022 MPALIPDDYLGDVH

-1057 RMELIDRFGVP
+1057 RMELIDRFGIP

-1074 LFAVHQI
+1074 LFSVHQI
-1081 RLKAEQLGITKVDI
+1081 RLRAEQLGITKVDI
-1095 SSHGG
+1095 NSNGG
-1100 HIEFSPDTPV
+1100 YIEFSPDTPV
-1110 QAISIIQMMQK
+1110 QAISIIQLMQK
-1121 HPTFFR
+1121 NPSYYR
-1127 MDGGQRL
+1127 MEGGQRL
-1134 KVMVML
+1134 KVMVQL
-1140 EDYQKR
+1140 AEYDKR
-1146 IQFIVDLLDN
+1146 IQFIVELLN
-1156 LLKEI
+1156 KLLGELHS
-1161 R
+1161 

>member
-1 MSFRPKAIYMFQQ
+1 MFQQ
-14 EISQLK
+14 EISQLN
-20 LPQLKAGEK
+20 LQQLKAGEK
-29 RWVGNLQG
+29 RWVGSLLG
-37 SSAALLF
+37 SSAALLL
-44 KEIATQSKQ
+44 KEIANQHPS
-53 LFIIVARNNQHL
+53 LLVLVARNNQHVA
-65 GQLESEL
+65 QLESEL

-98 IVSERLS
+98 IVSERLA

-112 QGVLLLSAS
+112 QGVLLISAS
-121 TLAQRVAPT
+121 TLAQRVAPY
-130 SWILGEHFDI
+130 SWVLGKHFDI
-140 KVGQKFELEQQKLRL
+140 RVGQKFDLEQQKLRL
-155 IQAGYHL
+155 VQAGYHL

-180 IYASGQSAPIRIDL
+180 IFASGQEAPIRIDL
-194 FDDEIESLKFFDP
+194 FDDEIDSLKFFDP
-207 ETQRTTQ
+207 ETQRTTT
-214 TLQQFSVLPAKE
+214 TLKSFTVLPAKE
-226 FPLKEG
+226 FPLKEA
-232 RAMFRDRYAESF
+232 RSVFRDRYSEFF
-244 PQANPKKNPIYQ
+244 PTANPKKNPIYQ
-256 DVLEGISS
+256 DVLDGIAS
-264 PGLEFYFPLF
+264 PGIEFYLPLF
-274 FSKQA
+274 FDKEQ
-279 MDTQSTL
+279 MQSHSMFTT
-286 MAYLPKNGI
+286 YLPKNCI
-295 VITDKHLDEGLTHF
+295 VITTSDVDTDLTNF
-309 WKDVVRRYEDRRH
+309 WKEVMRRYEDRRH
-322 NVDHPILPPEDIFL
+322 NIDQPILAPEELFIS
-336 QPNQVLEQLNQFA
+336 PNNLLSALNQFP
-349 RIIASAEEFV
+349 RMLVSAEIIE
-359 EKTGVINFNTETPP
+359 EKAGALNLKTEQPP
-373 RLPVDPKQEKPF
+373 KLPVDPKKEKPF
-385 SAVKKYIDA
+385 SAVKKYIDE

-406 GRRETLKDAL
+406 GRRESLKDAL
-416 RPALGD
+416 RSSLGE
-422 IPNVENYAQFRSSL
+422 IPNVENFEQFKTSQF
-436 HAIAITSAPLDRGL
+436 AIAITNAPLDRGL
-450 VIPDQLTVISENQ
+450 LITDQLTVISENQ

-492 SIGAPVVHIDYGVG
+492 SIGAPVVHIDHGVG
-506 RYAGLV
+506 RYAGLI
-512 TLSIDDQEHEFL
+512 TLAIEGQDYEFL
-524 QLDYADA
+524 QLDYAED

-556 LHKLGT
+556 LHKIGT
-562 DAWNKAKRKAL
+562 DAWSKAKRKAL

-585 IQARRHAKPGFSF
+585 IQARRQSKPGFAF
-598 ELEQS
+598 ELDQS
-603 PYMQFSSGFAYE
+603 LYMQFASGFAYE
-615 ETLDQANAIEATLHD
+615 ETLDQANAIEATLYD
-630 MQLAKPM
+630 MQQAKPM

-654 RAAFLAVQNNKQ
+654 RAAFVAVQNGKQ

-674 LLAQQHYESFR
+674 LLAQQHYESFK
-685 DRFADWPIRIEVLS
+685 DRFADWPVRIEVLS
-699 RFGSSKSHSKT
+699 RFGSNKT
-710 IEDLAEGKVD
+710 HLKNIEDLADGKVD
-720 IVIGTHKILQ
+720 IVVGTHKLLQ
-730 ESIQF
+730 ENVQF
-735 KNLGLMIVD
+735 KDLGLMVVD

-757 KAMRADVDMLT
+757 KALRADVDMLT

-805 QEQTNES
+805 QEHTDAS

-832 EVDSIERAAENIREL
+832 EVDTIERAAENIRML

-933 LKGLK
+933 IKHLK

-951 SNLGAGF
+951 STLGAGF

-996 ATKAIQKGKTPN
+996 ATKAIQQGKTPN
-1008 FDAPLSLIAEINLH
+1008 FDAPLSLTAEINLH
-1022 MPALIPDEYLGDVH
+1022 IPALIPDDYLGDVH

-1068 PQPVKQ
+1068 PQSVKH
-1074 LFAVHQI
+1074 LFSVHQI
-1081 RLKAEQLGITKVDI
+1081 RLKAEHLGITKIDI
-1095 SSHGG
+1095 NTQGG
-1100 HIEFSPDTPV
+1100 NIEFSPDTPV
-1110 QAISIIQMMQK
+1110 QAISIIQLMQK
-1121 HPTFFR
+1121 NPSYYR
-1127 MDGGQRL
+1127 MEGGQRL
-1134 KVMVML
+1134 KVMVQL
-1140 EDYQKR
+1140 EDYEKR
-1146 IQFIVDLLDN
+1146 IQFINDLLQK
-1156 LLKEI
+1156 LMSELHA
-1161 R
+1161 

>member
-1 MSFRPKAIYMFQQ
+1 MFQQ
-14 EISQLK
+14 EISQLN
-20 LPQLKAGEK
+20 LQQLKAGEK
-29 RWVGNLQG
+29 RWGGSLLG

-44 KEIATQSKQ
+44 KEIAVQHSS
-53 LFIIVARNNQHL
+53 LLVVVARNNQHVA
-65 GQLESEL
+65 QLESEL

-98 IVSERLS
+98 IVSERLA

-112 QGVLLLSAS
+112 KGVLLISAS
-121 TLAQRVAPT
+121 TLAQRVAPY
-130 SWILGEHFDI
+130 SWVLGEHFDI
-140 KVGQKFELEQQKLRL
+140 RVGQKFDLEQQKLRL
-155 IQAGYHL
+155 VQAGYHL

-180 IYASGQSAPIRIDL
+180 IFASGQDAPIRIDL
-194 FDDEIESLKFFDP
+194 FDDEIDTLKFFDP
-207 ETQRTTQ
+207 ETQRTTT
-214 TLQQFSVLPAKE
+214 TLKSFTVLPAKE
-226 FPLKEG
+226 FPLKEA
-232 RAMFRDRYAESF
+232 RSIFRDRYSELF
-244 PQANPKKNPIYQ
+244 PTANPKKNPIYQ
-256 DVLEGISS
+256 DVLDGIAS
-264 PGLEFYFPLF
+264 PGIEFYLPLF
-274 FSKQA
+274 FDKTYMQS
-279 MDTQSTL
+279 QSTL
-286 MAYLPKNGI
+286 TTYFPKNCI
-295 VITDKHLDEGLTHF
+295 VITNNDVDTDLTSF
-309 WKDVVRRYEDRRH
+309 WKEVFRRYEDRRH
-322 NVDHPILPPEDIFL
+322 NADQPILPPDELFIA
-336 QPNQVLEQLNQFA
+336 PNNLLSALNQFP
-349 RIIASAEEFV
+349 RMLVSAEAV
-359 EKTGVINFNTETPP
+359 EEKAGALNLKVEQPP
-373 RLPVDPKQEKPF
+373 KLPVDPKKDKPF
-385 SAVKKYIDA
+385 AVVKKYIDE

-406 GRRETLKDAL
+406 GRRESL
-416 RPALGD
+416 RDGLRASLGD
-422 IPNVENYAQFRSSL
+422 IPSVDSFEQFQKSQF
-436 HAIAITSAPLDRGL
+436 AIAITNAPLDRGL
-450 VIPDQLTVISENQ
+450 LLTDELSVISENQ

-492 SIGAPVVHIDYGVG
+492 SIGAPVVHIDHGVG
-506 RYAGLV
+506 RYAGLI
-512 TLSIDDQEHEFL
+512 TLAIEGQDYEFL
-524 QLDYADA
+524 QLDYAEE

-556 LHKLGT
+556 LHKIGT
-562 DAWNKAKRKAL
+562 DAWSKAKREAL

-585 IQARRHAKPGFSF
+585 IQARRQSKPGFGF
-598 ELEQS
+598 EVDQS
-603 PYMQFSSGFAYE
+603 LYMQFASGFAYE
-615 ETLDQANAIEATLHD
+615 ETLDQANAIEATLYD
-630 MQLAKPM
+630 MQQAKPM

-654 RAAFLAVQNNKQ
+654 RAAFVAVQNGKQ

-674 LLAQQHYESFR
+674 LLAQQHYESFK
-685 DRFADWPIRIEVLS
+685 DRFADWPVRIEVLS
-699 RFGSSKSHSKT
+699 RFGSNKT
-710 IEDLAEGKVD
+710 HTKNIEDLAEGKVD
-720 IVIGTHKILQ
+720 IVVGTHKLLQ
-730 ESIQF
+730 ENVQF
-735 KNLGLMIVD
+735 KDLGLMVVD

-757 KAMRADVDMLT
+757 KALRADVDMLT

-805 QEQTNES
+805 QEHTESS

-832 EVDSIERAAENIREL
+832 EVDTIERAAENIRVL

-933 LKGLK
+933 IKHLK

-951 SNLGAGF
+951 STLGAGF

-996 ATKAIQKGKTPN
+996 ATKAIQQGKTPN
-1008 FDAPLSLIAEINLH
+1008 FDAPLSLTAEINLH
-1022 MPALIPDEYLGDVH
+1022 IPALIPDEYLGDVH

-1068 PQPVKQ
+1068 PQSVKH
-1074 LFAVHQI
+1074 LFSVHQI
-1081 RLKAEQLGITKVDI
+1081 RLKAEQLGITKIDI
-1095 SSHGG
+1095 NTQGG
-1100 HIEFSPDTPV
+1100 NIEFSPDTPV
-1110 QAISIIQMMQK
+1110 QAISIIQLMQK
-1121 HPTFFR
+1121 HPTYYR
-1127 MDGGQRL
+1127 MEGGQRL
-1134 KVMVML
+1134 KVMVQL
-1140 EDYQKR
+1140 EEQEKR
-1146 IQFIVDLLDN
+1146 IQFINDLLAK
-1156 LLKEI
+1156 LLNELHA
-1161 R
+1161 

>member
-1 MSFRPKAIYMFQQ
+1 MFQQ
-14 EISQLK
+14 EISQLN

-29 RWVGNLQG
+29 RWLGNLQG
-37 SSAALLF
+37 SSTALLL
-44 KEIATQSKQ
+44 KEIVQQQSR
-53 LFIIVARNNQHL
+53 LFIVIARNNQHL

-72 EFYGIKP
+72 EFYGVKP

-98 IVSERLS
+98 IVSERLA
-105 ILSNMPQ
+105 ILSNMPKT
-112 QGVLLLSAS
+112 GVLLLSAS

-140 KVGQKFELEQQKLRL
+140 HVGQKFDLEQQKKKL

-162 VDTVYDHG
+162 VDTVYDPG

-180 IYASGQSAPIRIDL
+180 IYASGQEAPIRIDL
-194 FDDEIESLKFFDP
+194 FDDEIESLKFFDA

-214 TLQQFSVLPAKE
+214 SLQQFTVLPAQE

-232 RAMFRDRYAESF
+232 RATFRDRYAEFF
-244 PQANPKKNPIYQ
+244 PTVNPKKNPIYQ
-256 DVLEGISS
+256 DVMDGIVS
-264 PGLEFYFPLF
+264 PGIEFYLPLF
-274 FSKQA
+274 FSAEA
-279 MDTQSTL
+279 MQGQSSL
-286 MAYLPKNGI
+286 ISYLPKNGI
-295 VITDKHLDEGLTHF
+295 VITDKALDESLSQF
-309 WKDVVRRYEDRRH
+309 WQDVVRRYEDRRH
-322 NVDHPILPPEDIFL
+322 NVDQPIMPPESLFF
-336 QPNQVLEQLNQFA
+336 QTNQVLEQLNQFA
-349 RIIASAEEFV
+349 RIIAAQTSFDQKA
-359 EKTGVINFNTETPP
+359 GVLNLDTQLPP
-373 RLPVDPKQEKPF
+373 RLPVDPKREKPF
-385 SAVKKYIDA
+385 HEIKKYIDQ

-406 GRRETLKDAL
+406 GRRESLKDAL
-416 RPALGD
+416 RPSLGD
-422 IPNVENYAQFRSSL
+422 IPTVENFDSFIQSL
-436 HAIAITSAPLDRGL
+436 YAIAITNAPLERGL
-450 VIPDQLTVISENQ
+450 VLTDRVSVISENQ

-492 SIGAPVVHIDYGVG
+492 TMGAPVVHIDYGVG

-512 TLSIDDQEHEFL
+512 TLSIDDQDHEFL

-585 IQARRHAKPGFSF
+585 IQARRSSKPGISF
-598 ELEQS
+598 EIDQS
-603 PYMQFSSGFAYE
+603 LYMQFASGFAYE

-630 MQLAKPM
+630 MQQAKPM

-654 RAAFLAVQNNKQ
+654 RAAFVAVQNNRQ
-666 VAVLVPTT
+666 VAILVPTT
-674 LLAQQHYESFR
+674 LLAQQHYDSFK
-685 DRFADWPIRIEVLS
+685 DRFADWPVRIEVLS
-699 RFGSSKSHSKT
+699 RFGSSKAHTKT
-710 IEDLAEGKVD
+710 IDDLIEGKVD

-730 ESIQF
+730 ENVQF

-805 QEQTNES
+805 QEHTDDT

-832 EVDSIERAAENIREL
+832 EVDTIDRAAEHIRKL

-853 AVAHGQMRER
+853 IVAHGQMRER

-926 AYLLVPS
+926 AYLMVPS
-933 LKGLK
+933 LKALK

-951 SNLGAGF
+951 STLGAGF

-1008 FDAPLSLIAEINLH
+1008 FDAPLSLTAEITLH

-1057 RMELIDRFGVP
+1057 RMELIDRFGIP

-1081 RLKAEQLGITKVDI
+1081 RLKAEQLGITKIDI
-1095 SSHGG
+1095 SSQGG
-1100 HIEFSPDTPV
+1100 HIEFAPDTPV
-1110 QAISIIQMMQK
+1110 QAMTIIQMMQK
-1121 HPTFFR
+1121 HPTYFR

-1146 IQFIVDLLDN
+1146 IQFIQDLLDS
-1156 LLKEI
+1156 LLKELH
-1161 R
+1161 

>member
-1 MSFRPKAIYMFQQ
+1 MFQQ
-14 EISQLK
+14 EIAQLNLSK
-20 LPQLKAGEK
+20 LKVGDK
-29 RWVGNLQG
+29 RWIGQLQG
-37 SSAALLF
+37 SAAALLF
-44 KEIATQSKQ
+44 KEISKQHQQ
-53 LFIIVARNNQHL
+53 LFILVARNSQHL
-65 GQLESEL
+65 AQLESEL
-72 EFYGIKP
+72 EFYGLKP

-98 IVSERLS
+98 IVSERLA

-112 QGVLLLSAS
+112 QGVLLVSAS

-130 SWILGEHFDI
+130 SWVLGEHFDI
-140 KVGQKFELEQQKLRL
+140 QVGQKFDIEKQKLRL

-180 IYASGQSAPIRIDL
+180 IFASGQNSPIRIDL

-214 TLQQFSVLPAKE
+214 NLEKFSVLPAKE
-226 FPLKEG
+226 FPLKEA
-232 RAMFRDRYAESF
+232 RSLFRDRYAESF
-244 PQANPKKNPIYQ
+244 PTANPKKNPIYQ
-256 DVLEGISS
+256 DVLEGIAS
-264 PGLEFYFPLF
+264 PGIEFYLPLF
-274 FSKQA
+274 FDKSLMQG
-279 MDTQSTL
+279 QSTL
-286 MAYLPKNGI
+286 MAYLPQNGI
-295 VITDKHLDEGLTHF
+295 VITDNGLDDGISSF
-309 WKDVVRRYEDRRH
+309 WKEVSRRYEDRRH
-322 NVDHPILPPEDIFL
+322 NVDHPILPPEELFL
-336 QPNQVLEQLNQFA
+336 SPNVVLEQLNKFA
-349 RIIASAEEFV
+349 RVIASTEAVEERA
-359 EKTGVINFNTETPP
+359 GAINLDTETPP
-373 RLPVDPKQEKPF
+373 RLAVDPKQEKPF
-385 SAVKKYIDA
+385 AAVKQYLDA
-394 ANHPVLLVAESA
+394 VNHPVLLVAESA

-416 RPALGD
+416 RPFLGD
-422 IPNVENYAQFRSSL
+422 IPSVESFADFQQSL
-436 HAIAITSAPLDRGL
+436 QAIAITSAPLDRGL
-450 VIPDQLTVISENQ
+450 VVRGQLSVISENQ

-484 LIRSLTEL
+484 LIKSLTEL

-585 IQARRHAKPGFSF
+585 IQARRQSKPGISF
-598 ELEQS
+598 ELDQS
-603 PYMQFSSGFAYE
+603 LYMQFASGFAYE

-674 LLAQQHYESFR
+674 LLAQQHYESFK

-699 RFGSSKSHSKT
+699 RFGSSKTHLKI

-720 IVIGTHKILQ
+720 IVVGTHKILQ
-730 ESIQF
+730 ENVQF

-805 QEQTNES
+805 QEHTSES
-812 IKEAILRELLRGGQV
+812 VKEAILRELLRGGQV

-832 EVDSIERAAENIREL
+832 EVETIERAAESIREL

-933 LKGLK
+933 IKGLK

-951 SNLGAGF
+951 ATLGAGF

-1008 FDAPLSLIAEINLH
+1008 FDAPLSLTAEINLH
-1022 MPALIPDEYLGDVH
+1022 MPALIPDDYLGDVH

-1048 DTQEKLDNI
+1048 DQQEKLDNI
-1057 RMELIDRFGVP
+1057 RMELIDRFGIP

-1074 LFAVHQI
+1074 LFAVHQL
-1081 RLKAEQLGITKVDI
+1081 RLKAEHLGITKIDI
-1095 SSHGG
+1095 NTNGG
-1100 HIEFSPDTPV
+1100 YIEFSQDTPV
-1110 QAISIIQMMQK
+1110 QAMTIISMMQK

-1127 MDGGQRL
+1127 MEGGQRL

-1140 EDYQKR
+1140 EDFQKR
-1146 IQFIVDLLDN
+1146 IQFINELLES
-1156 LLKEI
+1156 LLKELN
-1161 R
+1161 

>member
-1 MSFRPKAIYMFQQ
+1 MFQQ
-14 EISQLK
+14 EISQLNLK
-20 LPQLKAGEK
+20 QLKAGEK

-44 KEIATQSKQ
+44 KEISKQSKQ
-53 LFIIVARNNQHL
+53 LFVIVARNNQHL

-98 IVSERLS
+98 IVSERLA

-112 QGVLLLSAS
+112 QGVLLVSAT
-121 TLAQRVAPT
+121 TLAQRVAPA
-130 SWILGEHFDI
+130 SWVLGEHFDI
-140 KVGQKFELEQQKLRL
+140 KVGQKFDIEQQKLRL
-155 IQAGYHL
+155 VQAGYHL

-180 IYASGQSAPIRIDL
+180 IYASGQSSPIRIDL
-194 FDDEIESLKFFDP
+194 FDDEIDTLKFFDP

-214 TLQQFSVLPAKE
+214 NLDHFAVLPAKE
-226 FPLKEG
+226 FPLKEA
-232 RAMFRDRYAESF
+232 RSLFRDRYAENF
-244 PQANPKKNPIYQ
+244 PTANPKKNPIYQ
-256 DVLEGISS
+256 DVQDGIAS
-264 PGLEFYFPLF
+264 PGIEFYFPLF
-274 FSKQA
+274 FSEQA
-279 MDTQSTL
+279 MREQSTL
-286 MAYLPKNGI
+286 FSYLSENGI
-295 VITDKHLDEGLTHF
+295 VITDKAIDDTLIQF
-309 WKDVVRRYEDRRH
+309 WSDIVRRYEDRRH
-322 NVDHPILPPEDIFL
+322 NVDQPILPPEQIFL
-336 QPNQVLEQLNQFA
+336 QPNQVLEQLNLCR
-349 RIIASAEEFV
+349 RIVASPEAFDERN
-359 EKTGVINFNTETPP
+359 GVINLAAEIPP
-373 RLPVDPKQEKPF
+373 RLPVDPKREKPF
-385 SAVKKYIDA
+385 SAVKQYIDA
-394 ANHPVLLVAESA
+394 ANYPVLLVAESA

-416 RPALGD
+416 RPSLGD
-422 IPNVENYAQFRSSL
+422 IPTVESFDDFMHSM
-436 HAIAITSAPLDRGL
+436 HAIAITNAPLDRGL
-450 VIPDQLTVISENQ
+450 LLTDKLSVISENQ

-484 LIRSLTEL
+484 LVRSLTEL

-506 RYAGLV
+506 RYAGLI
-512 TLSIDDQEHEFL
+512 TLSIDDQDHEFL

-562 DAWNKAKRKAL
+562 DAWSKAKRKAL

-585 IQARRHAKPGFSF
+585 IQARRHSKPGYGF
-598 ELEQS
+598 ELDQS
-603 PYMQFSSGFAYE
+603 LYMQFASGFAYE
-615 ETLDQANAIEATLHD
+615 ETLDQANAIEATLYD
-630 MQLAKPM
+630 MQQAKPM

-654 RAAFLAVQNNKQ
+654 RAAFVAVQNNKQ

-674 LLAQQHYESFR
+674 LLAQQHYESFK
-685 DRFADWPIRIEVLS
+685 DRFADWPVRIEVLS
-699 RFGSSKSHSKT
+699 RFGSSKSHTKT

-730 ESIQF
+730 ESVQF

-757 KAMRADVDMLT
+757 KALRADVDMLT

-805 QEQTNES
+805 QEHTGDS

-832 EVDSIERAAENIREL
+832 EVETIERTAETLREL

-863 ELEQVMQQF
+863 ELEQIMQQF

-944 LDAIQRA
+944 LDAISRA
-951 SNLGAGF
+951 STLGAGF

-983 AIGYSLYMEMLEK
+983 TIGYSLYMEMLEK

-1008 FDAPLSLIAEINLH
+1008 FDSPLSLTAEISMH
-1022 MPALIPDEYLGDVH
+1022 MPALIPDDYLGDVH

-1057 RMELIDRFGVP
+1057 RMELIDRFGLP
-1068 PQPVKQ
+1068 PQAVKQ
-1074 LFAVHQI
+1074 LFSVHQL
-1081 RLKAEQLGITKVDI
+1081 RLKAEQLGITKIDI

-1100 HIEFSPDTPV
+1100 SIEFSPDTPV

-1127 MDGGQRL
+1127 MEGGQRL

-1140 EDYQKR
+1140 EEYDKR
-1146 IQFIVDLLDN
+1146 IQFINDLLDS
-1156 LLKEI
+1156 LLKELAPNH
-1161 R
+1161 

>member
-1 MSFRPKAIYMFQQ
+1 MFQQ
-14 EISQLK
+14 EISQLN

-53 LFIIVARNNQHL
+53 LFIVVARNNQHL

-232 RAMFRDRYAESF
+232 RATFRDRYAESF

-256 DVLEGISS
+256 DVLEGIAS

-295 VITDKHLDEGLTHF
+295 VITDKHLDEGLTSF

-349 RIIASAEEFV
+349 RIIASTEEFV

-450 VIPDQLTVISENQ
+450 VIPNQLTVISENQ

-805 QEQTNES
+805 QEQTSES

-832 EVDSIERAAENIREL
+832 EVDTIERTAENIREL

>member
-1 MSFRPKAIYMFQQ
+1 MFQQ
-14 EISQLK
+14 EISQLN
-20 LPQLKAGEK
+20 LQQFKAGEK
-29 RWVGNLQG
+29 RWIGSLLG

-44 KEIATQSKQ
+44 KEIATQSSS
-53 LFIIVARNNQHL
+53 LYVIVASNNQHL
-65 GQLESEL
+65 AQLESEL

-98 IVSERLS
+98 IVSERLA
-105 ILSNMPQ
+105 ILSNMPKK
-112 QGVLLLSAS
+112 GILLISAS
-121 TLAQRVAPT
+121 TLAQRVAPY
-130 SWILGEHFDI
+130 SWVVGEHFDI
-140 KVGQKFELEQQKLRL
+140 KVGQKLDLEAQKKQLV
-155 IQAGYHL
+155 QAGYRL

-180 IYASGQSAPIRIDL
+180 IYASGQDQPIRIDL

-207 ETQRTTQ
+207 ETQRTTESLKNF
-214 TLQQFSVLPAKE
+214 TVLPAKE

-232 RAMFRDRYAESF
+232 RSTFRDRYAESF
-244 PQANPKKNPIYQ
+244 PTANPKKNPIYQ
-256 DVLEGISS
+256 DVLEGIAT
-264 PGLEFYFPLF
+264 PGLEFYLPLF
-274 FSKQA
+274 FDKKL
-279 MDTQSTL
+279 METQSILTT
-286 MAYLPKNGI
+286 YLPKNCV
-295 VITDKHLDEGLTHF
+295 VITNNEVEDELINF
-309 WKDVVRRYEDRRH
+309 WKEVVRRYEDRRH
-322 NVDHPILPPEDIFL
+322 NIDQPILPPEELFL
-336 QPNQVLEQLNQFA
+336 MPHHVLQALNQFP
-349 RIIASAEEFV
+349 RILASAEAFEA
-359 EKTGVINFNTETPP
+359 KAGVLNLAAEQPP
-373 RLPVDPKQEKPF
+373 KLAVDPKKQQPF
-385 SAVKKYIDA
+385 EVVKHYVDQAK
-394 ANHPVLLVAESA
+394 HPILLVAESA

-416 RPALGD
+416 RAVLGE
-422 IPNVENYAQFRSSL
+422 IQTVESFAQFQKDQL
-436 HAIAITSAPLDRGL
+436 QVAITSAPLDRGL
-450 VIPDQLTVISENQ
+450 LLTNQLSVISENQ

-492 SIGAPVVHIDYGVG
+492 SIGAPVVHIDHGVG
-506 RYAGLV
+506 RYAGLT
-512 TLSIDDQEHEFL
+512 TLEIDQQDHEFL
-524 QLDYADA
+524 QLDYADG

-562 DAWNKAKRKAL
+562 DTWSKAKRKAL

-585 IQARRHAKPGFSF
+585 IQARRQSKPGFAF
-598 ELEQS
+598 EMDHTA
-603 PYMQFSSGFAYE
+603 YMQFASGFAYE

-654 RAAFLAVQNNKQ
+654 RAAFVAVQNGKQ

-674 LLAQQHYESFR
+674 LLAQQHYESFK
-685 DRFADWPIRIEVLS
+685 DRFADTAVRIEVLS
-699 RFGSSKSHSKT
+699 RFGSNKTHLKT
-710 IEDLAEGKVD
+710 IEDLAEGRVD
-720 IVIGTHKILQ
+720 IVVGTHKILQ
-730 ESIQF
+730 ENVQF

-757 KAMRADVDMLT
+757 KALRADVDMLT

-805 QEQTNES
+805 QEHTDDS

-827 YFLHN
+827 YLLHN
-832 EVDSIERAAENIREL
+832 EVETIERAAETIRHL

-872 YHKEYNVLVCS
+872 YHKDYNVLVCS

-897 ILIERADKLGLAQLH
+897 IIIERADKLGLAQLH

-933 LKGLK
+933 IKHLK

-951 SNLGAGF
+951 STLGAGF

-1008 FDAPLSLIAEINLH
+1008 FDAPLSLTAEINLH
-1022 MPALIPDEYLGDVH
+1022 MPALIPDDYLGDVH

-1057 RMELIDRFGVP
+1057 RMELIDRFGIP
-1068 PQPVKQ
+1068 PQSVKQ
-1074 LFAVHQI
+1074 LFSVHQI

-1095 SSHGG
+1095 NSNGG
-1100 HIEFSPDTPV
+1100 YIEFSPDTPV
-1110 QAISIIQMMQK
+1110 QAISIIQLMQK
-1121 HPTFFR
+1121 NPTYYR
-1127 MDGGQRL
+1127 MEGGQRL
-1134 KVMVML
+1134 KVTVQL
-1140 EDYQKR
+1140 VEYDKR
-1146 IQFIVDLLDN
+1146 IQFIVELLN
-1156 LLKEI
+1156 KLLGELHS
-1161 R
+1161 

>member
-1 MSFRPKAIYMFQQ
+1 MFQQ
-14 EISQLK
+14 EISQLN
-20 LPQLKAGEK
+20 LQQFKAGEK
-29 RWVGNLQG
+29 RWIGSLLG

-44 KEIATQSKQ
+44 KEIATQSSS
-53 LFIIVARNNQHL
+53 LYVIVASNNQHL
-65 GQLESEL
+65 AQLESEL

-98 IVSERLS
+98 IVSERLA
-105 ILSNMPQ
+105 ILSHMPQ
-112 QGVLLLSAS
+112 KGILLISAS
-121 TLAQRVAPT
+121 TLAQRVAPY
-130 SWILGEHFDI
+130 SWVVGEHFDI
-140 KVGQKFELEQQKLRL
+140 KVGQKLDLEAQKKQLV
-155 IQAGYHL
+155 QAGYRL

-180 IYASGQSAPIRIDL
+180 IYASGQDQPIRIDL

-207 ETQRTTQ
+207 ETQRTTESLKNF
-214 TLQQFSVLPAKE
+214 TVLPAKE

-232 RAMFRDRYAESF
+232 RSTFRDRYAESF
-244 PQANPKKNPIYQ
+244 PTANPKKNPIYQ
-256 DVLEGISS
+256 DVLEGIAT
-264 PGLEFYFPLF
+264 PGLEFYLPLF
-274 FSKQA
+274 FDKKL
-279 MDTQSTL
+279 METQSILTT
-286 MAYLPKNGI
+286 YLPKNCV
-295 VITDKHLDEGLTHF
+295 VITNNEVEDELINF
-309 WKDVVRRYEDRRH
+309 WKEVVRRYEDRRH
-322 NVDHPILPPEDIFL
+322 NIDQPILPPEELFL
-336 QPNQVLEQLNQFA
+336 MPNHVLQALNQFP
-349 RIIASAEEFV
+349 RILASAEAFEA
-359 EKTGVINFNTETPP
+359 KAGVLNLAAEQPP
-373 RLPVDPKQEKPF
+373 KLAVDPKKQQPF
-385 SAVKKYIDA
+385 EAVKHYVDQAK
-394 ANHPVLLVAESA
+394 HPVLLVAESA

-416 RPALGD
+416 RAVLGEIQTVD
-422 IPNVENYAQFRSSL
+422 SFAQFQKDQL
-436 HAIAITSAPLDRGL
+436 QVAITSAPLDRGL
-450 VIPDQLTVISENQ
+450 LLTNQLSVISENQ

-492 SIGAPVVHIDYGVG
+492 SIGAPVVHIDHGVG
-506 RYAGLV
+506 RYAGLT
-512 TLSIDDQEHEFL
+512 TLEIDQQDHEFL
-524 QLDYADA
+524 QLDYADG

-562 DAWNKAKRKAL
+562 DTWSKAKRKAL

-585 IQARRHAKPGFSF
+585 IQARRQSKPGFAF
-598 ELEQS
+598 EMDHS
-603 PYMQFSSGFAYE
+603 AYMQFASGFAYE

-654 RAAFLAVQNNKQ
+654 RAAFVAVQNGKQ

-674 LLAQQHYESFR
+674 LLAQQHYESFK
-685 DRFADWPIRIEVLS
+685 DRFADTAVRIEVLS
-699 RFGSSKSHSKT
+699 SFGTNKNHLKI
-710 IEDLAEGKVD
+710 IEDLAEGRVD
-720 IVIGTHKILQ
+720 IVVGTHKILQ
-730 ESIQF
+730 ENVQF

-757 KAMRADVDMLT
+757 KALRADVDMLT

-805 QEQTNES
+805 QEHTDDS

-827 YFLHN
+827 YLLHN
-832 EVDSIERAAENIREL
+832 EVETIERAAETIRHL

-872 YHKEYNVLVCS
+872 YHKDYNVLVCS

-897 ILIERADKLGLAQLH
+897 IIIERADKLGLAQLH

-933 LKGLK
+933 IKHLK

-951 SNLGAGF
+951 STLGAGF

-1008 FDAPLSLIAEINLH
+1008 FDAPLSLTAEINLH
-1022 MPALIPDEYLGDVH
+1022 MPALIPDDYLGDVH

-1048 DTQEKLDNI
+1048 DTQEKIDNI
-1057 RMELIDRFGVP
+1057 RMELIDRFGIP

-1074 LFAVHQI
+1074 LFSVHQI
-1081 RLKAEQLGITKVDI
+1081 RLRAEQLGITKVDI
-1095 SSHGG
+1095 NSNGG
-1100 HIEFSPDTPV
+1100 YIEFSPDTPV
-1110 QAISIIQMMQK
+1110 QAISIIQLMQK
-1121 HPTFFR
+1121 NPSYYR
-1127 MDGGQRL
+1127 MEGGQRL
-1134 KVMVML
+1134 KVMVQL
-1140 EDYQKR
+1140 AEYDKR
-1146 IQFIVDLLDN
+1146 IQFIVELLN
-1156 LLKEI
+1156 KLLGELHS
-1161 R
+1161 

>member
-1 MSFRPKAIYMFQQ
+1 MFQH
-14 EISQLK
+14 EISQLN
-20 LPQLKAGEK
+20 LAQLKAGEK
-29 RWVGNLQG
+29 RWIGNLQG
-37 SSAALLF
+37 SAAALLF
-44 KEIATQSKQ
+44 KEIGQQ
-53 LFIIVARNNQHL
+53 NPHLFVIVARNQQHL
-65 GQLESEL
+65 AQLESEL
-72 EFYGIKP
+72 EFYGVKP

-98 IVSERLS
+98 IVSERLA

-112 QGVLLLSAS
+112 QGVLLVSAT

-130 SWILGEHFDI
+130 SWVLGEHFDI
-140 KVGQKFELEQQKLRL
+140 RVGQKFALEQQKQRL
-155 IQAGYHL
+155 VQAGYHL

-180 IYASGQSAPIRIDL
+180 IYASGQEAPIRIDL
-194 FDDEIESLKFFDP
+194 FDDEVETLKFFDP

-214 TLQQFSVLPAKE
+214 SLQNFTVLPAKE

-232 RAMFRDRYAESF
+232 RAIFRDRYAESF
-244 PQANPKKNPIYQ
+244 PTANPKKNPVYQ
-256 DVLEGISS
+256 DVLEGIAS

-274 FSKQA
+274 FTQA
-279 MDTQSTL
+279 QLEGQNTL
-286 MAYLPKNGI
+286 LSYLPKHCI
-295 VITDKHLDEGLTHF
+295 VITDKAVDDGLTQF
-309 WKDVVRRYEDRRH
+309 WKDVLYRYEDRRH
-322 NVDHPILPPEDIFL
+322 NIDQPILPPEQLFL
-336 QPNQVLEQLNQFA
+336 QPNQLLEQLNQFG
-349 RIIASAEEFV
+349 RVIASPEAFEQ
-359 EKTGVINFNTETPP
+359 KAGVVNLSTLVPP
-373 RLPVDPKQEKPF
+373 RLAVDPKQEQPF
-385 SAVKKYIDA
+385 HAVKQYIDA

-416 RPALGD
+416 RAALGE
-422 IPNVENYAQFRSSL
+422 IPQVESFEAFQQSL
-436 HAIAITSAPLDRGL
+436 QAIAITNAPLDRGL
-450 VIPDQLTVISENQ
+450 VIQDKLSVISENQ

-506 RYAGLV
+506 RYAGLI
-512 TLSIDDQEHEFL
+512 TLSIDEQEHEFL

-585 IQARRHAKPGFSF
+585 IQARRQSKPGFAF
-598 ELEQS
+598 ELDHS
-603 PYMQFSSGFAYE
+603 LYMQFASGFAYE

-654 RAAFLAVQNNKQ
+654 RAAFVAVQNNKQ

-674 LLAQQHYESFR
+674 LLAQQHYESFK
-685 DRFADWPIRIEVLS
+685 DRFADWPVRIEVLS
-699 RFGSSKSHSKT
+699 RFGSSKSHQKT

-730 ESIQF
+730 ENIQF
-735 KNLGLMIVD
+735 KQLGLMIVD

-757 KAMRADVDMLT
+757 KALRADVDMLT

-805 QEQTNES
+805 QEHTGDT

-832 EVDSIERAAENIREL
+832 EVETIERSAETIREL

-933 LKGLK
+933 IKGLK

-951 SNLGAGF
+951 STLGAGF

-1008 FDAPLSLIAEINLH
+1008 FDAPLSLTAEINLH
-1022 MPALIPDEYLGDVH
+1022 MPALIPDDYLGDVH

-1048 DTQEKLDNI
+1048 DTQEKLDHI
-1057 RMELIDRFGVP
+1057 RMELIDRFGIP
-1068 PQPVKQ
+1068 PQAVKQ
-1074 LFAVHQI
+1074 LFAVHQL
-1081 RLKAEQLGITKVDI
+1081 RLKAEQLGITKIDI
-1095 SSHGG
+1095 GTNGG

-1110 QAISIIQMMQK
+1110 QAMSIIQMMQK
-1121 HPTFFR
+1121 HPTYFR

-1140 EDYQKR
+1140 EEAEKR
-1146 IQFIVDLLDN
+1146 IQFIADLLN
-1156 LLKEI
+1156 SLLKTLHS
-1161 R
+1161 

>member
-1 MSFRPKAIYMFQQ
+1 MFQQ
-14 EISQLK
+14 EISQLN
-20 LPQLKAGEK
+20 LQQFKAGEK
-29 RWVGNLQG
+29 RWIGSLLG

-44 KEIATQSKQ
+44 KEIATQSSS
-53 LFIIVARNNQHL
+53 LYVIVASNNQHL
-65 GQLESEL
+65 AQLESEL

-98 IVSERLS
+98 IVSERLA

-112 QGVLLLSAS
+112 KGILLISAS
-121 TLAQRVAPT
+121 TLAQRVAPY
-130 SWILGEHFDI
+130 SWVVGEHFDI
-140 KVGQKFELEQQKLRL
+140 KVGQKLDLEAQKKQLV
-155 IQAGYHL
+155 QAGYRL

-180 IYASGQSAPIRIDL
+180 IYASGQDQPIRIDL

-207 ETQRTTQ
+207 ETQRTTESLKNF
-214 TLQQFSVLPAKE
+214 TVLPAKE

-232 RAMFRDRYAESF
+232 RSTFRDRYAESF
-244 PQANPKKNPIYQ
+244 PTANPKKNPIYQ
-256 DVLEGISS
+256 DVLEGIAT
-264 PGLEFYFPLF
+264 PGLEFYLPLF
-274 FSKQA
+274 FDKKL
-279 MDTQSTL
+279 METQSILTT
-286 MAYLPKNGI
+286 YLPKNCV
-295 VITDKHLDEGLTHF
+295 VITNNEVEDELINF
-309 WKDVVRRYEDRRH
+309 WKEVVRRYEDRRH
-322 NVDHPILPPEDIFL
+322 NIDQPILPPEELFL
-336 QPNQVLEQLNQFA
+336 MPHHVLQALNQFP
-349 RIIASAEEFV
+349 RILASAEAFEA
-359 EKTGVINFNTETPP
+359 KAGVLNLAAEQPP
-373 RLPVDPKQEKPF
+373 KLAVDPKKQQPF
-385 SAVKKYIDA
+385 EVVKHYVDQAK
-394 ANHPVLLVAESA
+394 HPILLVAESA

-416 RPALGD
+416 RAVLGE
-422 IPNVENYAQFRSSL
+422 IQTVESFAQFQKDQL
-436 HAIAITSAPLDRGL
+436 QVAITSAPLDRGL
-450 VIPDQLTVISENQ
+450 LLTNQLSVISENQ

-492 SIGAPVVHIDYGVG
+492 SIGAPVVHIDHGVG
-506 RYAGLV
+506 RYAGLT
-512 TLSIDDQEHEFL
+512 TLEIDQQDHEFL
-524 QLDYADA
+524 QLDYADG

-562 DAWNKAKRKAL
+562 DTWSKAKRKAL

-585 IQARRHAKPGFSF
+585 IQARRQSKPGFAF
-598 ELEQS
+598 EMDHTA
-603 PYMQFSSGFAYE
+603 YMQFASGFAYE

-654 RAAFLAVQNNKQ
+654 RAAFVAVQNGKQ

-674 LLAQQHYESFR
+674 LLAQQHYESFK
-685 DRFADWPIRIEVLS
+685 DRFADTAVRIEVLS
-699 RFGSSKSHSKT
+699 RFGSNKTHLKT
-710 IEDLAEGKVD
+710 IKDLAEGRVD
-720 IVIGTHKILQ
+720 IVVGTHKILQ
-730 ESIQF
+730 ENVQF

-757 KAMRADVDMLT
+757 KALRADVDMLT

-805 QEQTNES
+805 QEHTDDS

-827 YFLHN
+827 YLLHN
-832 EVDSIERAAENIREL
+832 EVETIERAAETIRHL

-872 YHKEYNVLVCS
+872 YHKDYNVLVCS

-897 ILIERADKLGLAQLH
+897 IIIERADKLGLAQLH

-933 LKGLK
+933 IKHLK

-951 SNLGAGF
+951 STLGAGF

-1008 FDAPLSLIAEINLH
+1008 FDAPLSLTAEINLH
-1022 MPALIPDEYLGDVH
+1022 MPALIPDDYLGDVH

-1048 DTQEKLDNI
+1048 DTQEKIDNI
-1057 RMELIDRFGVP
+1057 RMELIDRFGIP

-1074 LFAVHQI
+1074 LFSVHQI
-1081 RLKAEQLGITKVDI
+1081 RLRAEQLGITKVDI
-1095 SSHGG
+1095 NSNGG
-1100 HIEFSPDTPV
+1100 YIEFSPDTPV
-1110 QAISIIQMMQK
+1110 QAISIIQLMQK
-1121 HPTFFR
+1121 NPTYYR
-1127 MDGGQRL
+1127 MEGGQRL
-1134 KVMVML
+1134 KVMVQL
-1140 EDYQKR
+1140 AEYDKR
-1146 IQFIVDLLDN
+1146 IQFIVELLN
-1156 LLKEI
+1156 KLLGELHS
-1161 R
+1161 

>member
-1 MSFRPKAIYMFQQ
+1 MFQQ
-14 EISQLK
+14 EISQLN
-20 LPQLKAGEK
+20 LQQLKAGEK
-29 RWVGNLQG
+29 RWVGSLLG

-44 KEIATQSKQ
+44 KEIAVQHSS
-53 LFIIVARNNQHL
+53 LLVVVARNNQHVA
-65 GQLESEL
+65 QLESEL

-98 IVSERLS
+98 IVSERLA

-112 QGVLLLSAS
+112 KGVLLISAS
-121 TLAQRVAPT
+121 TLAQRVAPY
-130 SWILGEHFDI
+130 SWVLGEHFDI
-140 KVGQKFELEQQKLRL
+140 RVGQKFDLEQQKLRL
-155 IQAGYHL
+155 VQAGYHL

-180 IYASGQSAPIRIDL
+180 IFASGQDAPIRIDL
-194 FDDEIESLKFFDP
+194 FDDEIDTLKFFDP
-207 ETQRTTQ
+207 ETQRTTT
-214 TLQQFSVLPAKE
+214 TLKSFTVLPAKE
-226 FPLKEG
+226 FPLKEA
-232 RAMFRDRYAESF
+232 RSIFRDRYSELF
-244 PQANPKKNPIYQ
+244 PTANPKKNPIYQ
-256 DVLEGISS
+256 DVLDGIAS
-264 PGLEFYFPLF
+264 PGIEFYLPLF
-274 FSKQA
+274 FDKTYMQS
-279 MDTQSTL
+279 QSTL
-286 MAYLPKNGI
+286 TTYFPKNCI
-295 VITDKHLDEGLTHF
+295 VITNNDIDTDLTSF
-309 WKDVVRRYEDRRH
+309 WKEVFRRYEDRRH
-322 NVDHPILPPEDIFL
+322 NADQPILPPDELFIA
-336 QPNQVLEQLNQFA
+336 PNNLLSALNQFP
-349 RIIASAEEFV
+349 RMLVSAEAV
-359 EKTGVINFNTETPP
+359 EEKAGALNLKVEQPP
-373 RLPVDPKQEKPF
+373 KLPVDPKKDKPF
-385 SAVKKYIDA
+385 AVVKKYIDE

-406 GRRETLKDAL
+406 GRRESL
-416 RPALGD
+416 RDGLRASLGD
-422 IPNVENYAQFRSSL
+422 IPSVDSFEQFQKSQF
-436 HAIAITSAPLDRGL
+436 AIAITNAPLDRGL
-450 VIPDQLTVISENQ
+450 LLIDELSVISENQ

-492 SIGAPVVHIDYGVG
+492 SIGAPVVHIDHGVG
-506 RYAGLV
+506 RYAGLI
-512 TLSIDDQEHEFL
+512 TLAIEGQDYEFL
-524 QLDYADA
+524 QLDYAEE

-556 LHKLGT
+556 LHKIGT
-562 DAWNKAKRKAL
+562 DAWSKAKRKAL

-585 IQARRHAKPGFSF
+585 IQARRQSKPGFGF
-598 ELEQS
+598 EVDQS
-603 PYMQFSSGFAYE
+603 LYMQFASGFAYE
-615 ETLDQANAIEATLHD
+615 ETLDQANAIEATLYD
-630 MQLAKPM
+630 MQQAKPM

-654 RAAFLAVQNNKQ
+654 RAAFVAVQNGKQ

-674 LLAQQHYESFR
+674 LLAQQHYESFK
-685 DRFADWPIRIEVLS
+685 DRFADWPVRIEVLS
-699 RFGSSKSHSKT
+699 RFGSNKT
-710 IEDLAEGKVD
+710 HTKNIEDLAEGKVD
-720 IVIGTHKILQ
+720 IVVGTHKLLQ
-730 ESIQF
+730 ENVQF
-735 KNLGLMIVD
+735 KDLGLMVVD

-757 KAMRADVDMLT
+757 KALRADVDMLT

-805 QEQTNES
+805 QEHTEAS

-832 EVDSIERAAENIREL
+832 EVDTIERAAENIRVL

-933 LKGLK
+933 IKHLK

-951 SNLGAGF
+951 STLGAGF

-996 ATKAIQKGKTPN
+996 ATKAIQQGKTPN
-1008 FDAPLSLIAEINLH
+1008 FDAPLSLTAEINLH
-1022 MPALIPDEYLGDVH
+1022 IPALIPDEYLGDVH

-1068 PQPVKQ
+1068 PQSVKH
-1074 LFAVHQI
+1074 LFSVHQI
-1081 RLKAEQLGITKVDI
+1081 RLKAEQLGITKIDI
-1095 SSHGG
+1095 NTQGG
-1100 HIEFSPDTPV
+1100 NIEFSPDTPV
-1110 QAISIIQMMQK
+1110 QAISIIQLMQK
-1121 HPTFFR
+1121 HPTYYR
-1127 MDGGQRL
+1127 MEGGQRL
-1134 KVMVML
+1134 KVMVQL
-1140 EDYQKR
+1140 EEQEKR
-1146 IQFIVDLLDN
+1146 IQFINDLLAK
-1156 LLKEI
+1156 LLNELHA
-1161 R
+1161 

>member
-1 MSFRPKAIYMFQQ
+1 MFQQ
-14 EISQLK
+14 EISQLN
-20 LPQLKAGEK
+20 LQQLKAGEK
-29 RWVGNLQG
+29 RWIGSLLG

-44 KEIATQSKQ
+44 KEIAVQHSS
-53 LFIIVARNNQHL
+53 LLVVVARNNQHVA
-65 GQLESEL
+65 QLESEL

-98 IVSERLS
+98 IVSERLA

-112 QGVLLLSAS
+112 KGVLLVSAS
-121 TLAQRVAPT
+121 TLAQRVAPY
-130 SWILGEHFDI
+130 SWVLGEHFDI
-140 KVGQKFELEQQKLRL
+140 RVGQKFDLEQQKLRL
-155 IQAGYHL
+155 VQAGYHL

-180 IYASGQSAPIRIDL
+180 IFASGQDAPIRIDL
-194 FDDEIESLKFFDP
+194 FDDEIDTLKFFDP
-207 ETQRTTQ
+207 ETQRTTT
-214 TLQQFSVLPAKE
+214 TLKSFTVLPAKE
-226 FPLKEG
+226 FPLKEA
-232 RAMFRDRYAESF
+232 RSIFRDRYSELF
-244 PQANPKKNPIYQ
+244 PTANPKKNPIYQ
-256 DVLEGISS
+256 DVLDGIAS
-264 PGLEFYFPLF
+264 PGIEFYLPLF
-274 FSKQA
+274 FDKTHMQS
-279 MDTQSTL
+279 QSTL
-286 MAYLPKNGI
+286 TTYFPKNCI
-295 VITDKHLDEGLTHF
+295 VITNNDIDIDLTSF
-309 WKDVVRRYEDRRH
+309 WKEVFRRYEDRRH
-322 NVDHPILPPEDIFL
+322 NADQPILPPDELFIA
-336 QPNQVLEQLNQFA
+336 PNNLLSALNQFP
-349 RIIASAEEFV
+349 RMLVSAEAV
-359 EKTGVINFNTETPP
+359 EEKAGALNLKVEQPP
-373 RLPVDPKQEKPF
+373 KLPVDPKKDKPF
-385 SAVKKYIDA
+385 AVVKKYIDE

-406 GRRETLKDAL
+406 GRRESL
-416 RPALGD
+416 RDGLRASLGD
-422 IPNVENYAQFRSSL
+422 IPSVDSFEQFQKSQF
-436 HAIAITSAPLDRGL
+436 AIAITNAPLDRGL
-450 VIPDQLTVISENQ
+450 LLTDQLSVISENQ

-492 SIGAPVVHIDYGVG
+492 SIGAPVVHIDHGVG
-506 RYAGLV
+506 RYAGLI
-512 TLSIDDQEHEFL
+512 TLAIEGQDYEFL
-524 QLDYADA
+524 QLDYAEE

-556 LHKLGT
+556 LHKIGT
-562 DAWNKAKRKAL
+562 DAWSKAKRKAL

-585 IQARRHAKPGFSF
+585 IQARRQSKPGFGF
-598 ELEQS
+598 EVDQS
-603 PYMQFSSGFAYE
+603 LYMQFASGFAYE
-615 ETLDQANAIEATLHD
+615 ETLDQANAIEATLYD
-630 MQLAKPM
+630 MQQAKPM

-654 RAAFLAVQNNKQ
+654 RAAFVAVQNGKQ

-674 LLAQQHYESFR
+674 LLAQQHYESFK
-685 DRFADWPIRIEVLS
+685 DRFADWPVRIEVLS
-699 RFGSSKSHSKT
+699 RFGSNKT
-710 IEDLAEGKVD
+710 HTKNIEDLAEGKVD
-720 IVIGTHKILQ
+720 IVVGTHKLLQ
-730 ESIQF
+730 ENVQF
-735 KNLGLMIVD
+735 KDLGLMVVD

-757 KAMRADVDMLT
+757 KALRADVDMLT

-805 QEQTNES
+805 QEHTEAS

-832 EVDSIERAAENIREL
+832 EVDTIERAAENVRVL

-933 LKGLK
+933 IKHLK

-951 SNLGAGF
+951 STLGAGF

-996 ATKAIQKGKTPN
+996 ATKAIQQGKTPN
-1008 FDAPLSLIAEINLH
+1008 FDAPLSLTAEINLH
-1022 MPALIPDEYLGDVH
+1022 IPALIPDEYLGDVH

-1068 PQPVKQ
+1068 PQSVKH
-1074 LFAVHQI
+1074 LFSVHQI
-1081 RLKAEQLGITKVDI
+1081 RLKAEQLGITKIDI
-1095 SSHGG
+1095 NTQGG
-1100 HIEFSPDTPV
+1100 NIEFSPDTPV
-1110 QAISIIQMMQK
+1110 QAISIIQLMQK
-1121 HPTFFR
+1121 HPTYYR
-1127 MDGGQRL
+1127 MEGGQRL
-1134 KVMVML
+1134 KVMVQL
-1140 EDYQKR
+1140 EEQEKR
-1146 IQFIVDLLDN
+1146 IQFINDLLAK
-1156 LLKEI
+1156 LLNELHA
-1161 R
+1161 

>member
-1 MSFRPKAIYMFQQ
+1 MFQQ
-14 EISQLK
+14 EISQLN
-20 LPQLKAGEK
+20 LQQLKAGEK
-29 RWVGNLQG
+29 RWVGSLLG

-44 KEIATQSKQ
+44 KEIAVQHSS
-53 LFIIVARNNQHL
+53 LLVVVARNNQHVA
-65 GQLESEL
+65 QLESEL

-98 IVSERLS
+98 IVSERLA

-112 QGVLLLSAS
+112 KGVLLISAS
-121 TLAQRVAPT
+121 TLAQRVAPY
-130 SWILGEHFDI
+130 SWVLGEHFDI
-140 KVGQKFELEQQKLRL
+140 RVGQKFDLEQQKLRL
-155 IQAGYHL
+155 VQAGYHL

-180 IYASGQSAPIRIDL
+180 IFASGQDAPIRIDL
-194 FDDEIESLKFFDP
+194 FDDEIDTLKFFDP
-207 ETQRTTQ
+207 ETQRTTT
-214 TLQQFSVLPAKE
+214 TLKSFTVLPAKE
-226 FPLKEG
+226 FPLKEA
-232 RAMFRDRYAESF
+232 RSIFRDRYSELF
-244 PQANPKKNPIYQ
+244 PTANPKKNPIYQ
-256 DVLEGISS
+256 DVLDGIAS
-264 PGLEFYFPLF
+264 PGIEFYLPLF
-274 FSKQA
+274 FDKTYMQS
-279 MDTQSTL
+279 QSTL
-286 MAYLPKNGI
+286 TTYFPKNCI
-295 VITDKHLDEGLTHF
+295 VITNNDVDSDLTSF
-309 WKDVVRRYEDRRH
+309 WKEVFRRYEDRRH
-322 NVDHPILPPEDIFL
+322 NADQPILTPDELFIA
-336 QPNQVLEQLNQFA
+336 PNNLLSALNQFP
-349 RIIASAEEFV
+349 RMLVSAEAV
-359 EKTGVINFNTETPP
+359 EEKAGALNLKVGQPP
-373 RLPVDPKQEKPF
+373 KLPVDPKKDKPF
-385 SAVKKYIDA
+385 AVVKKYIDE

-406 GRRETLKDAL
+406 GRRESL
-416 RPALGD
+416 RDGLRASLGD
-422 IPNVENYAQFRSSL
+422 IPSVDSFEQFQKSQF
-436 HAIAITSAPLDRGL
+436 AIAITNAPLDRGL
-450 VIPDQLTVISENQ
+450 LLTDQLSVISENQ

-492 SIGAPVVHIDYGVG
+492 SIGAPVVHIDHGVG
-506 RYAGLV
+506 RYAGLI
-512 TLSIDDQEHEFL
+512 TLAIEGQDYEFL
-524 QLDYADA
+524 QLDYAEE

-556 LHKLGT
+556 LHKIGT
-562 DAWNKAKRKAL
+562 DAWSKAKRKAL

-585 IQARRHAKPGFSF
+585 IQARRQSKPGFGF
-598 ELEQS
+598 EVDQS
-603 PYMQFSSGFAYE
+603 LYMQFASGFAYE
-615 ETLDQANAIEATLHD
+615 ETLDQANAIEATLYD
-630 MQLAKPM
+630 MQQAKPM

-654 RAAFLAVQNNKQ
+654 RAAFVAVQNGKQ

-674 LLAQQHYESFR
+674 LLAQQHYESFK
-685 DRFADWPIRIEVLS
+685 DRFADWPVRIEVLS
-699 RFGSSKSHSKT
+699 RFGSNKT
-710 IEDLAEGKVD
+710 HTKNIEDLAEGKVD
-720 IVIGTHKILQ
+720 IVVGTHKLLQ
-730 ESIQF
+730 ENVQF
-735 KNLGLMIVD
+735 KDLGLMVVD

-757 KAMRADVDMLT
+757 KALRADVDMLT

-805 QEQTNES
+805 QEHTEAS

-832 EVDSIERAAENIREL
+832 EVDTIERAAENIRVL

-933 LKGLK
+933 IKHLK

-951 SNLGAGF
+951 STLGAGF

-996 ATKAIQKGKTPN
+996 ATKAIQQGKTPN
-1008 FDAPLSLIAEINLH
+1008 FDAPLSLTAEINLH
-1022 MPALIPDEYLGDVH
+1022 IPALIPDEYLGDVH

-1068 PQPVKQ
+1068 PQSVKH
-1074 LFAVHQI
+1074 LFSVHQI
-1081 RLKAEQLGITKVDI
+1081 RLKAEQLGITKIDI
-1095 SSHGG
+1095 NTQGG
-1100 HIEFSPDTPV
+1100 NIEFSPDTPV
-1110 QAISIIQMMQK
+1110 QAISIIQLMQK
-1121 HPTFFR
+1121 HPTYYR
-1127 MDGGQRL
+1127 MEGGQRL
-1134 KVMVML
+1134 KVMVQL
-1140 EDYQKR
+1140 EEQEKR
-1146 IQFIVDLLDN
+1146 IQFINDLLAK
-1156 LLKEI
+1156 LLNELHA
-1161 R
+1161 

>member
-1 MSFRPKAIYMFQQ
+1 MFQQ
-14 EISQLK
+14 EISQLN
-20 LPQLKAGEK
+20 LQQFKAGEK
-29 RWVGNLQG
+29 RWIGSLLG

-44 KEIATQSKQ
+44 KEIATQSSS
-53 LFIIVARNNQHL
+53 LYVIVASNNQHL
-65 GQLESEL
+65 AQLESEL

-98 IVSERLS
+98 IVSERLA
-105 ILSNMPQ
+105 ILSHMPQ
-112 QGVLLLSAS
+112 KGILLISAS
-121 TLAQRVAPT
+121 TLAQRVAPY
-130 SWILGEHFDI
+130 SWVVGEHFDI
-140 KVGQKFELEQQKLRL
+140 KVGQKLDLEAQKKQLV
-155 IQAGYHL
+155 QAGYRL

-180 IYASGQSAPIRIDL
+180 IYASGQDQPIRIDL

-207 ETQRTTQ
+207 ETQRTTESLKNF
-214 TLQQFSVLPAKE
+214 TVLPAKE

-232 RAMFRDRYAESF
+232 RSTFRDRYAESF
-244 PQANPKKNPIYQ
+244 PTANPKKNPIYQ
-256 DVLEGISS
+256 DVLEGIAT
-264 PGLEFYFPLF
+264 PGLEFYLPLF
-274 FSKQA
+274 FDKKL
-279 MDTQSTL
+279 METQSILTT
-286 MAYLPKNGI
+286 YLPKNCV
-295 VITDKHLDEGLTHF
+295 VITNNEVEDELINF
-309 WKDVVRRYEDRRH
+309 WKEVVRRYEDRRH
-322 NVDHPILPPEDIFL
+322 NIDQPILPPEELFL
-336 QPNQVLEQLNQFA
+336 MPNHVLQALNQFP
-349 RIIASAEEFV
+349 RILASAEAFEA
-359 EKTGVINFNTETPP
+359 KAGVLNLAAEQPP
-373 RLPVDPKQEKPF
+373 KLAVDPKKQQPF
-385 SAVKKYIDA
+385 EAVKHYVDQAK
-394 ANHPVLLVAESA
+394 HPVLLVAESA

-416 RPALGD
+416 RAVLGEIQTVD
-422 IPNVENYAQFRSSL
+422 SFAQFQKDQL
-436 HAIAITSAPLDRGL
+436 QVAITSAPLDRGL
-450 VIPDQLTVISENQ
+450 LLTNQLSVISENQ

-492 SIGAPVVHIDYGVG
+492 SIGAPVVHIDHGVG
-506 RYAGLV
+506 RYAGLT
-512 TLSIDDQEHEFL
+512 TLEIDQQDHEFL
-524 QLDYADA
+524 QLDYADG

-562 DAWNKAKRKAL
+562 DTWSKAKRKAL

-585 IQARRHAKPGFSF
+585 IQARRQSKPGFAF
-598 ELEQS
+598 EMDHS
-603 PYMQFSSGFAYE
+603 AYMQFASGFAYE

-654 RAAFLAVQNNKQ
+654 RAAFVAVQNGKQ

-674 LLAQQHYESFR
+674 LLAQQHYESFK
-685 DRFADWPIRIEVLS
+685 DRFADTAVRIEVLS
-699 RFGSSKSHSKT
+699 RFGTNKT
-710 IEDLAEGKVD
+710 HLKIIEDLAEGRVD
-720 IVIGTHKILQ
+720 IVVGTHKILQ
-730 ESIQF
+730 ENVQF

-757 KAMRADVDMLT
+757 KALRADVDMLT

-805 QEQTNES
+805 QEHTDDS

-827 YFLHN
+827 YLLHN
-832 EVDSIERAAENIREL
+832 EVETIERAAETIRHL

-872 YHKEYNVLVCS
+872 YHKDYNVLVCS

-897 ILIERADKLGLAQLH
+897 IIIERADKLGLAQLH

-933 LKGLK
+933 IKHLK

-951 SNLGAGF
+951 STLGAGF

-1008 FDAPLSLIAEINLH
+1008 FDAPLSLTAEINLH
-1022 MPALIPDEYLGDVH
+1022 MPALIPDDYLGDVH

-1048 DTQEKLDNI
+1048 DTQEKLGNI
-1057 RMELIDRFGVP
+1057 RMELIDRFGIP

-1074 LFAVHQI
+1074 LFSVHQI
-1081 RLKAEQLGITKVDI
+1081 RLRAEQLGITKVDI
-1095 SSHGG
+1095 NSNGG
-1100 HIEFSPDTPV
+1100 YIEFSPDTPV
-1110 QAISIIQMMQK
+1110 QAISIIQLMQK
-1121 HPTFFR
+1121 NPSYYR
-1127 MDGGQRL
+1127 MEGGQRL
-1134 KVMVML
+1134 KVMVQL
-1140 EDYQKR
+1140 AEYDKR
-1146 IQFIVDLLDN
+1146 IQFIVELLN
-1156 LLKEI
+1156 KLLGELHS
-1161 R
+1161 

>member
-1 MSFRPKAIYMFQQ
+1 MFQQ
-14 EISQLK
+14 EIFQLN
-20 LPQLKAGEK
+20 LQQLKAGEK
-29 RWVGNLQG
+29 RWVGSLLG

-44 KEIATQSKQ
+44 KEIAVQHSS
-53 LFIIVARNNQHL
+53 LLVVVARNNQHVA
-65 GQLESEL
+65 QLESEL

-98 IVSERLS
+98 IVSERLA

-112 QGVLLLSAS
+112 KGVLLISAS
-121 TLAQRVAPT
+121 TLAQRVAPY
-130 SWILGEHFDI
+130 SWVLGEHFDI
-140 KVGQKFELEQQKLRL
+140 RVGQKFDLEQQKLRL
-155 IQAGYHL
+155 VQAGYHL

-180 IYASGQSAPIRIDL
+180 IFASGQDAPIRIDL
-194 FDDEIESLKFFDP
+194 FDDEIDTLKFFDP
-207 ETQRTTQ
+207 ETQRTTT
-214 TLQQFSVLPAKE
+214 TLKSFTVLPAKE
-226 FPLKEG
+226 FPLKEA
-232 RAMFRDRYAESF
+232 RSIFRDRYSELF
-244 PQANPKKNPIYQ
+244 PTANPKKNPIYQ
-256 DVLEGISS
+256 DVLDGIAS
-264 PGLEFYFPLF
+264 PGIEFYLPLF
-274 FSKQA
+274 FDKTHMQS
-279 MDTQSTL
+279 QSTL
-286 MAYLPKNGI
+286 TTYFPKNCI
-295 VITDKHLDEGLTHF
+295 VITNNDIDIDLTSF
-309 WKDVVRRYEDRRH
+309 WKEVFRRYEDRRH
-322 NVDHPILPPEDIFL
+322 NADQPILPPDELFIA
-336 QPNQVLEQLNQFA
+336 PNNLLSALNQFP
-349 RIIASAEEFV
+349 RMLVSAEAV
-359 EKTGVINFNTETPP
+359 EEKAGALNLKVEQPP
-373 RLPVDPKQEKPF
+373 KLPVDPKKDKPF
-385 SAVKKYIDA
+385 AIVKKYIDE

-406 GRRETLKDAL
+406 GRRESL
-416 RPALGD
+416 RDGLRASLGD
-422 IPNVENYAQFRSSL
+422 IPSVDSFEQFQKSQF
-436 HAIAITSAPLDRGL
+436 AIAITNAPLDRGL
-450 VIPDQLTVISENQ
+450 LLTDELSVISENQ

-492 SIGAPVVHIDYGVG
+492 SIGAPVVHIDHGVG
-506 RYAGLV
+506 RYAGLI
-512 TLSIDDQEHEFL
+512 TLAIEGQDYEFL
-524 QLDYADA
+524 QLDYAEE

-556 LHKLGT
+556 LHKIGT
-562 DAWNKAKRKAL
+562 DAWSKAKRKAL

-585 IQARRHAKPGFSF
+585 IQARRQSKPGFGF
-598 ELEQS
+598 EVDQS
-603 PYMQFSSGFAYE
+603 LYMQFASGFAYE
-615 ETLDQANAIEATLHD
+615 ETLDQANAIEATLYD
-630 MQLAKPM
+630 MQQAKPM

-654 RAAFLAVQNNKQ
+654 RAAFVAVQNGKQ

-674 LLAQQHYESFR
+674 LLAQQHYESFK
-685 DRFADWPIRIEVLS
+685 DRFADWPVRIEVLS
-699 RFGSSKSHSKT
+699 RFGSNKT
-710 IEDLAEGKVD
+710 HTKNIEDLAEGKVD
-720 IVIGTHKILQ
+720 IVVGTHKLLQ
-730 ESIQF
+730 ENVQF
-735 KNLGLMIVD
+735 KDLGLMVVD

-757 KAMRADVDMLT
+757 KALRADVDMLT

-805 QEQTNES
+805 QEHIEAS

-832 EVDSIERAAENIREL
+832 EVDTIERAAENIRVL

-933 LKGLK
+933 IKHLK

-951 SNLGAGF
+951 STLGAGF

-996 ATKAIQKGKTPN
+996 ATKAIQQGKTPN
-1008 FDAPLSLIAEINLH
+1008 FDAPLSLTAEINLH
-1022 MPALIPDEYLGDVH
+1022 IPALIPDEYLGDVH

-1068 PQPVKQ
+1068 PQSVKH
-1074 LFAVHQI
+1074 LFSVHQI
-1081 RLKAEQLGITKVDI
+1081 RLKAEQLGITKIDI
-1095 SSHGG
+1095 NTQGG
-1100 HIEFSPDTPV
+1100 NIEFSPDTPV
-1110 QAISIIQMMQK
+1110 QAITIIQLMQK
-1121 HPTFFR
+1121 HPTYYR
-1127 MDGGQRL
+1127 MEGGQRL
-1134 KVMVML
+1134 KVMVQL
-1140 EDYQKR
+1140 EEQEKR
-1146 IQFIVDLLDN
+1146 IQFINDLLAK
-1156 LLKEI
+1156 LLNELHA
-1161 R
+1161 

>member
-1 MSFRPKAIYMFQQ
+1 MFQQ
-14 EISQLK
+14 EISQLNLSK
-20 LPQLKAGEK
+20 LKSGEK
-29 RWVGNLQG
+29 RWLGNLQG
-37 SSAALLF
+37 SSTALLL
-44 KEIATQSKQ
+44 KEIAKQ
-53 LFIIVARNNQHL
+53 QKCLYMIVARNNQHL
-65 GQLESEL
+65 SQLESEF
-72 EFYGIKP
+72 EFYGVKP

-98 IVSERLS
+98 IVSERLA
-105 ILSNMPQ
+105 ILSNMPKT
-112 QGVLLLSAS
+112 GVLLVSAS

-130 SWILGEHFDI
+130 SWVLGEHFDI
-140 KVGQKFELEQQKLRL
+140 HVGQKFDLEQQKKKL

-170 EFAVRGSIMD
+170 EFAVRGSIID
-180 IYASGQSAPIRIDL
+180 IYASGQAAPIRIDL
-194 FDDEIESLKFFDP
+194 FDDEIETLKFFDA

-214 TLQQFSVLPAKE
+214 TLEHFTVLPAQE

-232 RAMFRDRYAESF
+232 RATFRDRYAEFF
-244 PQANPKKNPIYQ
+244 PTANPKKNPIYQ
-256 DVLEGISS
+256 DVLDGIAS
-264 PGLEFYFPLF
+264 PGIEFYLPLF
-274 FSKQA
+274 FDAAA
-279 MDTQSTL
+279 MKTQSSL
-286 MAYLPKNGI
+286 LSYLPSHTI
-295 VITDKHLDEGLTHF
+295 VITDKSLEEGLNQF
-309 WKDVVRRYEDRRH
+309 WADVERRYDDRRH
-322 NVDHPILPPEDIFL
+322 NVDQPIVAPDALFL
-336 QPNQVLEQLNQFA
+336 STHQILEQLNHFG
-349 RIIASAEEFV
+349 RFIAAQEPFEP
-359 EKTGVINFNTETPP
+359 KAGVINLNADVPP
-373 RLPVDPKQEKPF
+373 RLAVDPKQEKPF
-385 SAVKKYIDA
+385 ALVKQYIDA

-416 RPALGD
+416 RPSLGD
-422 IPNVENYAQFRSSL
+422 IPTVDSFDDFIESL
-436 HAIAITSAPLDRGL
+436 HAIAITNAPLDRGL
-450 VIPDQLTVISENQ
+450 ELKDKLSIISENQ

-484 LIRSLTEL
+484 LVRSLTEL

-506 RYAGLV
+506 RYAGLI
-512 TLSIDDQEHEFL
+512 TLSIDDQDHEFL

-562 DAWNKAKRKAL
+562 DAWSKAKRKAL

-585 IQARRHAKPGFSF
+585 IQARRAAKPGIHF
-598 ELEQS
+598 ELDQS
-603 PYMQFSSGFAYE
+603 LYMQFASGFAYE
-615 ETLDQANAIEATLHD
+615 ETLDQANAIEATLYD
-630 MQLAKPM
+630 MQQAKPM

-654 RAAFLAVQNNKQ
+654 RAAFVAVQNNRQ

-674 LLAQQHYESFR
+674 LLAQQHYESFK
-685 DRFADWPIRIEVLS
+685 DRFADWPVRIEVLS
-699 RFGSSKSHSKT
+699 RFGSSKTHTKT
-710 IEDLAEGKVD
+710 IDDLADGKVD

-730 ESIQF
+730 ENVKF
-735 KNLGLMIVD
+735 NNLGLMIVD

-757 KAMRADVDMLT
+757 KALRADVDMLT

-805 QEQTNES
+805 QEQTGDS
-812 IKEAILRELLRGGQV
+812 VKEAILRELLRGGQV

-832 EVDSIERAAENIREL
+832 DVDTIERAAENLREL

-890 DVPNANT
+890 DVPSANT
-897 ILIERADKLGLAQLH
+897 IIIERADKLGLAQLH

-933 LKGLK
+933 IKGLK

-1008 FDAPLSLIAEINLH
+1008 FDAPLSLTAEINLH
-1022 MPALIPDEYLGDVH
+1022 MPALIPDDYLGDVH

-1048 DTQEKLDNI
+1048 DSRDKLDNI
-1057 RMELIDRFGVP
+1057 RMELIDRFGIP
-1068 PQPVKQ
+1068 PQSVKQ

-1095 SSHGG
+1095 SQQGG
-1100 HIEFSPDTPV
+1100 HIEFAPDTPV
-1110 QAISIIQMMQK
+1110 QAVTIIQMMQK
-1121 HPTFFR
+1121 HPTYFR
-1127 MDGGQRL
+1127 MNGGQRL
-1134 KVMVML
+1134 KIMVML
-1140 EDYQKR
+1140 EDYEKR
-1146 IQFIVDLLDN
+1146 IQFIQDLLDS
-1156 LLKEI
+1156 LLKELH
-1161 R
+1161 